1 MKKIFLLL
9 LSVSVA
15 FVGGGSAKASVSTKM
30 LTADVHP
37 LTVQDPDTV
46 ARDLSDLE
54 DVIPASATTQ
64 AQDTAYYG
72 AARQKNFNALR
83 FVLDSRHRFKG
94 DRYVH
99 GDFWN
104 NTFIDMGGGVGGFYH
119 NTNAASFT
127 PTLSLRLGVG
137 KVISPM
143 VSFRLGFEKA
153 WAYSHASTTVYNTNQ
168 YNSYGGYVDFL
179 YNFSNYLLGYRPERP
194 FNVSGILGLGVQTA
208 SLHSWNNADMTA
220 VGASTSGAALDGH
233 VGVQFKFFASP
244 YASIALEPYFKVATK
259 KLNLLANP
267 GYSDPD
273 FSYGVNFA
281 YQWNFAKQ
289 LSYMANAGIFQKHF
303 NNQKRYMLD
312 NGQLQ
317 HLRYPMFFDYSFG
330 PMYVGKSYNLSLRNT
345 RGFDALAAVGWWLA
359 PAAGVRAGVHVTNGD
374 WKQGSIGNDDT
385 KSLIGT
391 RGVNVDFL
399 FNPFGFK
406 RHYNWDAPVGMNLL
420 AGYEFGGMKKTA
432 ASLLGSYEGNYTA
445 FRFGGQL
452 WMKLTNDLRLTLE
465 PTYMQTEHYNGNLD
479 RERYDEY
486 AVKLGLS
493 LLFRDKGIRNYRNV
507 ESDSVL
513 NTVQRGYFLGLGLGW
528 NNTVWDWRFK
538 GYQHDLL
545 KNAVLFGGYRFNKI
559 HGIRLQAEWMKEA
572 QAFFDSYGSG
582 IEKYTY
588 NNYLLSTDYQINL
601 FNAMAGYDPLRR
613 WNVYMYA
620 GPTLLLGD
628 GGAAFAANVGGMV
641 TYNIT
646 PNLSLFYSHTVYR
659 MPKTRY
665 PHHMV
670 YTRDG
675 IFTNNLNVGIMYNF
689 DRDNNIF
696 AAASQRR
703 FFFEYGFG
711 PAYTGRTPLRFRNTR
726 GFDANASIGWWFSSA
741 FALRG
746 GVHVTNAD
754 WQTTQYAN
762 EDTKLLVGTRG
773 IAADLLI
780 NPLGFVKDYN
790 WEMPFGFN
798 LVGGY
803 EFGQGK
809 RTMTPYADSFEG
821 NYTALRG
828 GVQLWAR
835 LANGLRFTLEPMVSS
850 VKLKGVNGYNYNEY
864 ALKAGVA
871 VLFKRQAERN
881 YPDVPSDEV
890 RNIPKK
896 GYFLGVGM
904 GWSNTIWDWRFS
916 GYQHGVLKNA
926 TIFGGYHF
934 NELHGIR
941 LQSEWM
947 REKIAFPNYAS
958 QVKLKP
964 NNYLLSLDYQFN
976 LYNYMAGYD
985 PSCRWNVYLYGGPTL
1000 AVGDG
1005 GTKLAA
1011 NVGGMVT
1018 YNLTP
1023 DVSLFYSHTIYRF
1036 NKHYY
1041 PTSLVYTRDGT
1052 YTNNLNVGIMY
1063 NFDRDNNIFAAA
1075 SQRRFFFEYGFGP
1088 AYTGRTPLR
1097 FRNTRGFDANASIGW
1112 WFSSAFALRGGVH
1125 VTNAD
1130 WQTTQYANEDTKL
1143 LVGTRG
1149 IAADLLINPLGFVKD
1164 YNWEMPFGFNL
1175 VGGYEFGQGKRT
1187 MTPYADSFE
1196 GNYTAL
1202 RGGVQL
1208 WARLANG
1215 LRFTLEPMVSS
1226 VKLKGVNGYNYNE
1239 YALKAGVAV
1248 LFKRQAERNYPDVPS
1263 DEVRNIPKKGYFLG
1277 VGMGW
1282 SNTIWDWRFSGYQ
1295 HGVLKNATI
1304 FGGYH
1309 FNELHGIRL
1318 QSEWMREKI
1327 AFPNYASQVKLKPNN
1342 YLLSLDYQFNL
1353 YNYMAGYD
1361 PSCRWNVY
1369 LYGGPTLAVGDGGTK
1384 LAANVGGMVTYNLTP
1399 DVSLFYSHTIY
1410 RFNKH
1415 YYPTSLVY
1423 TRDGTYTNNLNIG
1436 VMYSFDAFSNFLIR
1450 DDEGN
1455 PMRRPLFLEYGI
1467 GPTFMGKTPLKGF
1480 KTTGFDSKFLV
1491 GWWANSA
1498 VGVRGGAHV
1507 TNANWEKGSFMGDD
1521 VTLLFGTRGALFD
1534 LLINPLGFVSHYDWN
1549 SPLGFNVFG
1558 GYEIGHA
1565 KKTSAG
1571 FVNTF
1576 EGNYHTFRVGGQLWA
1591 KLTNDLR
1598 LTFEPTFSAI
1608 KLSAP
1613 DDNRHNQFAL
1623 NVGVSMLMRS
1633 KKFRDYDETLPEEK
1647 RYNLPLQGFFVGGG
1661 FGWNNTIWR
1670 WKFSSQ
1676 KGDLLKNAMAFAGY
1690 NFSTVHGVRV
1700 QGEWMREKMDNNEGA
1715 GIYTEHFNNVLVS
1728 FDYQLNALNAISGFD
1743 PARRWNVY
1751 FYGGPT
1757 MLMGTGGFKGALNVG
1772 GQVGYSINR
1781 NLSLFYSHTVYR
1793 MPNGRYPHSQPFTK
1807 NGTFTNNLN
1816 IGLMYNFK

>member
-30 LTADVHP
+30 LSADVHP
-37 LTVQDPDTV
+37 LTMQDPDTV

-54 DVIPASATTQ
+54 DVIPTSATTQ

-94 DRYVH
+94 DRYVR

-137 KVISPM
+137 KVVSPM

-432 ASLLGSYEGNYTA
+432 ASLFGSYEGNYTA

-465 PTYMQTEHYNGNLD
+465 PTYMQIEHYNGNLD

-513 NTVQRGYFLGLGLGW
+513 NTIQRGYFLGLGLGW
-528 NNTVWDWRFK
+528 NNTVWEWRFK

-582 IEKYTY
+582 IEKFTY

-809 RTMTPYADSFEG
+809 RTMTP
-821 NYTALRG
+821 N
-828 GVQLWAR
+828 
-835 LANGLRFTLEPMVSS
+835 
-850 VKLKGVNGYNYNEY
+850 
-864 ALKAGVA
+864 
-871 VLFKRQAERN
+871 
-881 YPDVPSDEV
+881 
-890 RNIPKK
+890 
-896 GYFLGVGM
+896 
-904 GWSNTIWDWRFS
+904 
-916 GYQHGVLKNA
+916 
-926 TIFGGYHF
+926 
-934 NELHGIR
+934 
-941 LQSEWM
+941 
-947 REKIAFPNYAS
+947 
-958 QVKLKP
+958 
-964 NNYLLSLDYQFN
+964 
-976 LYNYMAGYD
+976 
-985 PSCRWNVYLYGGPTL
+985 
-1000 AVGDG
+1000 
-1005 GTKLAA
+1005 
-1011 NVGGMVT
+1011 
-1018 YNLTP
+1018 
-1023 DVSLFYSHTIYRF
+1023 
-1036 NKHYY
+1036 
-1041 PTSLVYTRDGT
+1041 
-1052 YTNNLNVGIMY
+1052 
-1063 NFDRDNNIFAAA
+1063 
-1075 SQRRFFFEYGFGP
+1075 
-1088 AYTGRTPLR
+1088 
-1097 FRNTRGFDANASIGW
+1097 
-1112 WFSSAFALRGGVH
+1112 
-1125 VTNAD
+1125 
-1130 WQTTQYANEDTKL
+1130 
-1143 LVGTRG
+1143 
-1149 IAADLLINPLGFVKD
+1149 
-1164 YNWEMPFGFNL
+1164 
-1175 VGGYEFGQGKRT
+1175 
-1187 MTPYADSFE
+1187 ADSFE

-1436 VMYSFDAFSNFLIR
+1436 VMYSFDAFRNFLIR

-1467 GPTFMGKTPLKGF
+1467 GPTFMSKTPLKGF

-1498 VGVRGGAHV
+1498 VGIRGGAHV
-1507 TNANWEKGSFMGDD
+1507 TNANWDKGSFMGDD
-1521 VTLLFGTRGALFD
+1521 VTLLIGTRGALFD

-1571 FVNTF
+1571 FVSTF

-1608 KLSAP
+1608 KLSAS

-1633 KKFRDYDETLPEEK
+1633 KKFRDYDESLPEEK

-1793 MPNGRYPHSQPFTK
+1793 MPDGRYPHSQPFTK

>member
-30 LTADVHP
+30 LSADVHP
-37 LTVQDPDTV
+37 LIVQDPDTV

-94 DRYVH
+94 DRYVR

-391 RGVNVDFL
+391 RGVNVDFF

-465 PTYMQTEHYNGNLD
+465 PTYMQIEHYNGNLD

-513 NTVQRGYFLGLGLGW
+513 NTIQRGYFLGLGLGW
-528 NNTVWDWRFK
+528 NNTVWEWRFK

-545 KNAVLFGGYRFNKI
+545 KNVVLFGGYRFNKI

-582 IEKYTY
+582 IEKFTY

-646 PNLSLFYSHTVYR
+646 PNLSLFYSHTIYR

-675 IFTNNLNVGIMYNF
+675 IFTNNLNVG
-689 DRDNNIF
+689 
-696 AAASQRR
+696 
-703 FFFEYGFG
+703 
-711 PAYTGRTPLRFRNTR
+711 
-726 GFDANASIGWWFSSA
+726 
-741 FALRG
+741 
-746 GVHVTNAD
+746 V
-754 WQTTQYAN
+754 
-762 EDTKLLVGTRG
+762 
-773 IAADLLI
+773 
-780 NPLGFVKDYN
+780 
-790 WEMPFGFN
+790 
-798 LVGGY
+798 
-803 EFGQGK
+803 
-809 RTMTPYADSFEG
+809 
-821 NYTALRG
+821 
-828 GVQLWAR
+828 
-835 LANGLRFTLEPMVSS
+835 
-850 VKLKGVNGYNYNEY
+850 
-864 ALKAGVA
+864 
-871 VLFKRQAERN
+871 
-881 YPDVPSDEV
+881 
-890 RNIPKK
+890 
-896 GYFLGVGM
+896 
-904 GWSNTIWDWRFS
+904 
-916 GYQHGVLKNA
+916 
-926 TIFGGYHF
+926 
-934 NELHGIR
+934 
-941 LQSEWM
+941 
-947 REKIAFPNYAS
+947 
-958 QVKLKP
+958 
-964 NNYLLSLDYQFN
+964 
-976 LYNYMAGYD
+976 
-985 PSCRWNVYLYGGPTL
+985 
-1000 AVGDG
+1000 
-1005 GTKLAA
+1005 
-1011 NVGGMVT
+1011 
-1018 YNLTP
+1018 
-1023 DVSLFYSHTIYRF
+1023 
-1036 NKHYY
+1036 
-1041 PTSLVYTRDGT
+1041 
-1052 YTNNLNVGIMY
+1052 MY

-1436 VMYSFDAFSNFLIR
+1436 VMYSFDAFRNFLIR

-1467 GPTFMGKTPLKGF
+1467 GPTFMSKTPLKGF

-1498 VGVRGGAHV
+1498 VGIRGGAHV
-1507 TNANWEKGSFMGDD
+1507 TNANWDKGSFMGDD
-1521 VTLLFGTRGALFD
+1521 VTLLIGTRGALFD

-1571 FVNTF
+1571 FVSTF

-1608 KLSAP
+1608 KLSAS

-1633 KKFRDYDETLPEEK
+1633 KKFRDYDESLPEEK

-1793 MPNGRYPHSQPFTK
+1793 MPDGRYPHSQPFTK

>member
-15 FVGGGSAKASVSTKM
+15 FVGGESAKASVSTKM
-30 LTADVHP
+30 LSADVHP
-37 LTVQDPDTV
+37 LIVQDPDTI

-137 KVISPM
+137 KVVSPM

-220 VGASTSGAALDGH
+220 VGASTSGVALDGH

-465 PTYMQTEHYNGNLD
+465 PTYMQIEHYNGNLD

-528 NNTVWDWRFK
+528 NNTVWEWRFK

-582 IEKYTY
+582 IEKFTY

-613 WNVYMYA
+613 WNVYVYA

-670 YTRDG
+670 YSRDG

-773 IAADLLI
+773 I
-780 NPLGFVKDYN
+780 
-790 WEMPFGFN
+790 
-798 LVGGY
+798 
-803 EFGQGK
+803 
-809 RTMTPYADSFEG
+809 T
-821 NYTALRG
+821 
-828 GVQLWAR
+828 
-835 LANGLRFTLEPMVSS
+835 
-850 VKLKGVNGYNYNEY
+850 
-864 ALKAGVA
+864 
-871 VLFKRQAERN
+871 
-881 YPDVPSDEV
+881 
-890 RNIPKK
+890 
-896 GYFLGVGM
+896 
-904 GWSNTIWDWRFS
+904 
-916 GYQHGVLKNA
+916 
-926 TIFGGYHF
+926 
-934 NELHGIR
+934 
-941 LQSEWM
+941 
-947 REKIAFPNYAS
+947 
-958 QVKLKP
+958 
-964 NNYLLSLDYQFN
+964 
-976 LYNYMAGYD
+976 
-985 PSCRWNVYLYGGPTL
+985 
-1000 AVGDG
+1000 
-1005 GTKLAA
+1005 
-1011 NVGGMVT
+1011 
-1018 YNLTP
+1018 
-1023 DVSLFYSHTIYRF
+1023 
-1036 NKHYY
+1036 
-1041 PTSLVYTRDGT
+1041 
-1052 YTNNLNVGIMY
+1052 
-1063 NFDRDNNIFAAA
+1063 
-1075 SQRRFFFEYGFGP
+1075 
-1088 AYTGRTPLR
+1088 
-1097 FRNTRGFDANASIGW
+1097 
-1112 WFSSAFALRGGVH
+1112 
-1125 VTNAD
+1125 
-1130 WQTTQYANEDTKL
+1130 
-1143 LVGTRG
+1143 
-1149 IAADLLINPLGFVKD
+1149 ADLLINPLGFVKD

-1436 VMYSFDAFSNFLIR
+1436 VMYSFDAFRNFLIH

-1467 GPTFMGKTPLKGF
+1467 GPTFMSKTPLKGF

-1507 TNANWEKGSFMGDD
+1507 TNANWDKGSFMGDD
-1521 VTLLFGTRGALFD
+1521 VTLLIGTRGALFD

-1608 KLSAP
+1608 KLSAS

-1757 MLMGTGGFKGALNVG
+1757 MLMGTGGFKGALNIG

-1793 MPNGRYPHSQPFTK
+1793 MPAGRYPHSQPFTK

>member
-30 LTADVHP
+30 LSADVHP

-220 VGASTSGAALDGH
+220 VGASTSGVALDGH

-465 PTYMQTEHYNGNLD
+465 PTYMQIEHYNGNLD

-528 NNTVWDWRFK
+528 NNTVWEWRFK

-582 IEKYTY
+582 IEKFTY

-601 FNAMAGYDPLRR
+601 FNAMAGYDPLHR
-613 WNVYMYA
+613 WNVYVYA

-670 YTRDG
+670 YARDG

-947 REKIAFPNYAS
+947 REKIAFPNYA
-958 QVKLKP
+958 
-964 NNYLLSLDYQFN
+964 
-976 LYNYMAGYD
+976 
-985 PSCRWNVYLYGGPTL
+985 
-1000 AVGDG
+1000 
-1005 GTKLAA
+1005 
-1011 NVGGMVT
+1011 
-1018 YNLTP
+1018 
-1023 DVSLFYSHTIYRF
+1023 I
-1036 NKHYY
+1036 
-1041 PTSLVYTRDGT
+1041 
-1052 YTNNLNVGIMY
+1052 
-1063 NFDRDNNIFAAA
+1063 
-1075 SQRRFFFEYGFGP
+1075 
-1088 AYTGRTPLR
+1088 
-1097 FRNTRGFDANASIGW
+1097 
-1112 WFSSAFALRGGVH
+1112 
-1125 VTNAD
+1125 
-1130 WQTTQYANEDTKL
+1130 
-1143 LVGTRG
+1143 
-1149 IAADLLINPLGFVKD
+1149 
-1164 YNWEMPFGFNL
+1164 
-1175 VGGYEFGQGKRT
+1175 
-1187 MTPYADSFE
+1187 
-1196 GNYTAL
+1196 
-1202 RGGVQL
+1202 
-1208 WARLANG
+1208 
-1215 LRFTLEPMVSS
+1215 
-1226 VKLKGVNGYNYNE
+1226 
-1239 YALKAGVAV
+1239 
-1248 LFKRQAERNYPDVPS
+1248 
-1263 DEVRNIPKKGYFLG
+1263 
-1277 VGMGW
+1277 
-1282 SNTIWDWRFSGYQ
+1282 
-1295 HGVLKNATI
+1295 
-1304 FGGYH
+1304 
-1309 FNELHGIRL
+1309 
-1318 QSEWMREKI
+1318 
-1327 AFPNYASQVKLKPNN
+1327 QVKLKPNN

-1436 VMYSFDAFSNFLIR
+1436 VMYSFDAFRNFLIR

-1467 GPTFMGKTPLKGF
+1467 GPTFMSKTPLKGF

-1507 TNANWEKGSFMGDD
+1507 TNANWDKGSFMGDD
-1521 VTLLFGTRGALFD
+1521 VTLLIGTRGALFD

-1608 KLSAP
+1608 KLSAS

-1757 MLMGTGGFKGALNVG
+1757 MLMGTGGFKGALNIG

-1793 MPNGRYPHSQPFTK
+1793 MPDGRYPHSQPFTK

>member
-30 LTADVHP
+30 LSADVHP
-37 LTVQDPDTV
+37 LTVHDPDTV

-220 VGASTSGAALDGH
+220 VGASTSGVALDGH

-465 PTYMQTEHYNGNLD
+465 PTYMQIEHYNGNLD

-528 NNTVWDWRFK
+528 NNTVWEWRFK

-582 IEKYTY
+582 IEKFTY

-1052 YTNNLNVGIMY
+1052 YTNNLN
-1063 NFDRDNNIFAAA
+1063 
-1075 SQRRFFFEYGFGP
+1075 
-1088 AYTGRTPLR
+1088 
-1097 FRNTRGFDANASIGW
+1097 
-1112 WFSSAFALRGGVH
+1112 
-1125 VTNAD
+1125 
-1130 WQTTQYANEDTKL
+1130 
-1143 LVGTRG
+1143 
-1149 IAADLLINPLGFVKD
+1149 
-1164 YNWEMPFGFNL
+1164 
-1175 VGGYEFGQGKRT
+1175 
-1187 MTPYADSFE
+1187 
-1196 GNYTAL
+1196 
-1202 RGGVQL
+1202 
-1208 WARLANG
+1208 
-1215 LRFTLEPMVSS
+1215 
-1226 VKLKGVNGYNYNE
+1226 
-1239 YALKAGVAV
+1239 
-1248 LFKRQAERNYPDVPS
+1248 
-1263 DEVRNIPKKGYFLG
+1263 
-1277 VGMGW
+1277 
-1282 SNTIWDWRFSGYQ
+1282 
-1295 HGVLKNATI
+1295 
-1304 FGGYH
+1304 
-1309 FNELHGIRL
+1309 
-1318 QSEWMREKI
+1318 
-1327 AFPNYASQVKLKPNN
+1327 
-1342 YLLSLDYQFNL
+1342 
-1353 YNYMAGYD
+1353 
-1361 PSCRWNVY
+1361 
-1369 LYGGPTLAVGDGGTK
+1369 
-1384 LAANVGGMVTYNLTP
+1384 
-1399 DVSLFYSHTIY
+1399 
-1410 RFNKH
+1410 
-1415 YYPTSLVY
+1415 
-1423 TRDGTYTNNLNIG
+1423 IG
-1436 VMYSFDAFSNFLIR
+1436 VMYSFDAFRNFLIR

-1455 PMRRPLFLEYGI
+1455 LMRRPLFLEYGI
-1467 GPTFMGKTPLKGF
+1467 GPTFMSKTPLKGF

-1498 VGVRGGAHV
+1498 IGVRGGAHV
-1507 TNANWEKGSFMGDD
+1507 TNANWDKGSFMGDD
-1521 VTLLFGTRGALFD
+1521 VTLLIGTRGALFD

-1608 KLSAP
+1608 KLSAS

-1757 MLMGTGGFKGALNVG
+1757 MLIGTGGFKGALNVG

-1793 MPNGRYPHSQPFTK
+1793 MPAGRYPHSQPFTK

>member
-30 LTADVHP
+30 LSADVHP
-37 LTVQDPDTV
+37 LTMQDPDTV

-54 DVIPASATTQ
+54 DVIPTSATTQ

-94 DRYVH
+94 DRYVR

-137 KVISPM
+137 KVVSPM

-465 PTYMQTEHYNGNLD
+465 PTYMQIEHYNGNLD

-528 NNTVWDWRFK
+528 NNTVWEWRFK

-582 IEKYTY
+582 IEKFTY

-809 RTMTPYADSFEG
+809 RTMTPNADSFEG

-958 QVKLKP
+958 Q
-964 NNYLLSLDYQFN
+964 
-976 LYNYMAGYD
+976 
-985 PSCRWNVYLYGGPTL
+985 
-1000 AVGDG
+1000 
-1005 GTKLAA
+1005 
-1011 NVGGMVT
+1011 
-1018 YNLTP
+1018 
-1023 DVSLFYSHTIYRF
+1023 
-1036 NKHYY
+1036 
-1041 PTSLVYTRDGT
+1041 
-1052 YTNNLNVGIMY
+1052 
-1063 NFDRDNNIFAAA
+1063 
-1075 SQRRFFFEYGFGP
+1075 E
-1088 AYTGRTPLR
+1088 
-1097 FRNTRGFDANASIGW
+1097 
-1112 WFSSAFALRGGVH
+1112 
-1125 VTNAD
+1125 
-1130 WQTTQYANEDTKL
+1130 
-1143 LVGTRG
+1143 
-1149 IAADLLINPLGFVKD
+1149 
-1164 YNWEMPFGFNL
+1164 
-1175 VGGYEFGQGKRT
+1175 
-1187 MTPYADSFE
+1187 
-1196 GNYTAL
+1196 
-1202 RGGVQL
+1202 
-1208 WARLANG
+1208 
-1215 LRFTLEPMVSS
+1215 
-1226 VKLKGVNGYNYNE
+1226 
-1239 YALKAGVAV
+1239 
-1248 LFKRQAERNYPDVPS
+1248 
-1263 DEVRNIPKKGYFLG
+1263 
-1277 VGMGW
+1277 
-1282 SNTIWDWRFSGYQ
+1282 
-1295 HGVLKNATI
+1295 
-1304 FGGYH
+1304 
-1309 FNELHGIRL
+1309 
-1318 QSEWMREKI
+1318 
-1327 AFPNYASQVKLKPNN
+1327 KLKPNN

-1436 VMYSFDAFSNFLIR
+1436 VMYSFDAFRNFLIR

-1467 GPTFMGKTPLKGF
+1467 GPTFMSKTPLKGF

-1507 TNANWEKGSFMGDD
+1507 TNANWDKGSFMGDD
-1521 VTLLFGTRGALFD
+1521 VTLLIGTRGALFD

-1608 KLSAP
+1608 KLSAS

-1757 MLMGTGGFKGALNVG
+1757 MLMGTGGFKGALNIG

>member
-30 LTADVHP
+30 LSADVHP
-37 LTVQDPDTV
+37 LTVQEPDTV

-137 KVISPM
+137 KVVSPM

-528 NNTVWDWRFK
+528 NNTVWEWRFK

-582 IEKYTY
+582 IEKFTY

-613 WNVYMYA
+613 WNVYMYV

-646 PNLSLFYSHTVYR
+646 PNLSLFYSHTIYR

-1436 VMYSFDAFSNFLIR
+1436 VMYSFDAFRNFLIR

-1467 GPTFMGKTPLKGF
+1467 GPTFMSKTPLKGF

-1507 TNANWEKGSFMGDD
+1507 TNANWDKGSFMGDD

-1608 KLSAP
+1608 KLSAS

-1757 MLMGTGGFKGALNVG
+1757 MLMGTGGFKGALNIG

>member
-30 LTADVHP
+30 LSADVHP

-153 WAYSHASTTVYNTNQ
+153 WAYSHASTIVYNTNQ

-465 PTYMQTEHYNGNLD
+465 PTYMQIEHYNGNLD

-572 QAFFDSYGSG
+572 QAFFDSSGSG
-582 IEKYTY
+582 IEKFTY

-613 WNVYMYA
+613 WNVYVYV

-670 YTRDG
+670 YSRDG

-773 IAADLLI
+773 ITADLLI

-947 REKIAFPNYAS
+947 REKIAFPGNGSLTAI
-958 QVKLKP
+958 KP
-964 NNYLLSLDYQFN
+964 NNYLLSF
-976 LYNYMAGYD
+976 
-985 PSCRWNVYLYGGPTL
+985 
-1000 AVGDG
+1000 
-1005 GTKLAA
+1005 
-1011 NVGGMVT
+1011 
-1018 YNLTP
+1018 
-1023 DVSLFYSHTIYRF
+1023 
-1036 NKHYY
+1036 
-1041 PTSLVYTRDGT
+1041 
-1052 YTNNLNVGIMY
+1052 
-1063 NFDRDNNIFAAA
+1063 
-1075 SQRRFFFEYGFGP
+1075 
-1088 AYTGRTPLR
+1088 
-1097 FRNTRGFDANASIGW
+1097 
-1112 WFSSAFALRGGVH
+1112 
-1125 VTNAD
+1125 
-1130 WQTTQYANEDTKL
+1130 
-1143 LVGTRG
+1143 
-1149 IAADLLINPLGFVKD
+1149 
-1164 YNWEMPFGFNL
+1164 
-1175 VGGYEFGQGKRT
+1175 
-1187 MTPYADSFE
+1187 
-1196 GNYTAL
+1196 
-1202 RGGVQL
+1202 
-1208 WARLANG
+1208 
-1215 LRFTLEPMVSS
+1215 
-1226 VKLKGVNGYNYNE
+1226 
-1239 YALKAGVAV
+1239 
-1248 LFKRQAERNYPDVPS
+1248 
-1263 DEVRNIPKKGYFLG
+1263 
-1277 VGMGW
+1277 
-1282 SNTIWDWRFSGYQ
+1282 
-1295 HGVLKNATI
+1295 
-1304 FGGYH
+1304 
-1309 FNELHGIRL
+1309 
-1318 QSEWMREKI
+1318 
-1327 AFPNYASQVKLKPNN
+1327 
-1342 YLLSLDYQFNL
+1342 DYQFNL

-1436 VMYSFDAFSNFLIR
+1436 VMYSFDAFRNFLIR

-1467 GPTFMGKTPLKGF
+1467 GPTFMSKTPLKGF

-1507 TNANWEKGSFMGDD
+1507 TNANWDKGSFMGDD
-1521 VTLLFGTRGALFD
+1521 VTLLIGTRGVLFD

-1608 KLSAP
+1608 KLSAS

-1793 MPNGRYPHSQPFTK
+1793 MPAGRYPHSQPFTK

>member
-30 LTADVHP
+30 LSADVHP

-137 KVISPM
+137 KVVSPM

-465 PTYMQTEHYNGNLD
+465 PTYMQIEHYNGNLD

-545 KNAVLFGGYRFNKI
+545 KNVVLFGGYRFNKI

-613 WNVYMYA
+613 WNVYVYA

-670 YTRDG
+670 YSRDG

-773 IAADLLI
+773 I
-780 NPLGFVKDYN
+780 
-790 WEMPFGFN
+790 
-798 LVGGY
+798 
-803 EFGQGK
+803 
-809 RTMTPYADSFEG
+809 T
-821 NYTALRG
+821 
-828 GVQLWAR
+828 
-835 LANGLRFTLEPMVSS
+835 
-850 VKLKGVNGYNYNEY
+850 
-864 ALKAGVA
+864 
-871 VLFKRQAERN
+871 
-881 YPDVPSDEV
+881 
-890 RNIPKK
+890 
-896 GYFLGVGM
+896 
-904 GWSNTIWDWRFS
+904 
-916 GYQHGVLKNA
+916 
-926 TIFGGYHF
+926 
-934 NELHGIR
+934 
-941 LQSEWM
+941 
-947 REKIAFPNYAS
+947 
-958 QVKLKP
+958 
-964 NNYLLSLDYQFN
+964 
-976 LYNYMAGYD
+976 
-985 PSCRWNVYLYGGPTL
+985 
-1000 AVGDG
+1000 
-1005 GTKLAA
+1005 
-1011 NVGGMVT
+1011 
-1018 YNLTP
+1018 
-1023 DVSLFYSHTIYRF
+1023 
-1036 NKHYY
+1036 
-1041 PTSLVYTRDGT
+1041 
-1052 YTNNLNVGIMY
+1052 
-1063 NFDRDNNIFAAA
+1063 
-1075 SQRRFFFEYGFGP
+1075 
-1088 AYTGRTPLR
+1088 
-1097 FRNTRGFDANASIGW
+1097 
-1112 WFSSAFALRGGVH
+1112 
-1125 VTNAD
+1125 
-1130 WQTTQYANEDTKL
+1130 
-1143 LVGTRG
+1143 
-1149 IAADLLINPLGFVKD
+1149 ADLLINPLGFVKD

-1436 VMYSFDAFSNFLIR
+1436 VMYSFDAFRNFLIR

-1467 GPTFMGKTPLKGF
+1467 GPTFMSKTPLKGF

-1507 TNANWEKGSFMGDD
+1507 TNANWDKGSFMGDD
-1521 VTLLFGTRGALFD
+1521 VTLLIGTRGVLFD

-1571 FVNTF
+1571 FVSTF

-1608 KLSAP
+1608 KLSAS

-1670 WKFSSQ
+1670 WEFSSQ

-1757 MLMGTGGFKGALNVG
+1757 MLMGTGGFKGALNIG

>member
-30 LTADVHP
+30 LSADVHP

-137 KVISPM
+137 KVVSPM

-385 KSLIGT
+385 KFLIGT
-391 RGVNVDFL
+391 RGVNFDFL

-432 ASLLGSYEGNYTA
+432 ASLFGSYEGNYTA

-465 PTYMQTEHYNGNLD
+465 PTYMQIEHYNGNLD

-670 YTRDG
+670 YSRDG
-675 IFTNNLNVGIMYNF
+675 IF
-689 DRDNNIF
+689 
-696 AAASQRR
+696 
-703 FFFEYGFG
+703 
-711 PAYTGRTPLRFRNTR
+711 
-726 GFDANASIGWWFSSA
+726 
-741 FALRG
+741 
-746 GVHVTNAD
+746 
-754 WQTTQYAN
+754 
-762 EDTKLLVGTRG
+762 
-773 IAADLLI
+773 
-780 NPLGFVKDYN
+780 
-790 WEMPFGFN
+790 
-798 LVGGY
+798 
-803 EFGQGK
+803 
-809 RTMTPYADSFEG
+809 
-821 NYTALRG
+821 
-828 GVQLWAR
+828 
-835 LANGLRFTLEPMVSS
+835 
-850 VKLKGVNGYNYNEY
+850 
-864 ALKAGVA
+864 
-871 VLFKRQAERN
+871 
-881 YPDVPSDEV
+881 
-890 RNIPKK
+890 
-896 GYFLGVGM
+896 
-904 GWSNTIWDWRFS
+904 
-916 GYQHGVLKNA
+916 
-926 TIFGGYHF
+926 
-934 NELHGIR
+934 
-941 LQSEWM
+941 
-947 REKIAFPNYAS
+947 
-958 QVKLKP
+958 
-964 NNYLLSLDYQFN
+964 
-976 LYNYMAGYD
+976 
-985 PSCRWNVYLYGGPTL
+985 
-1000 AVGDG
+1000 
-1005 GTKLAA
+1005 
-1011 NVGGMVT
+1011 
-1018 YNLTP
+1018 
-1023 DVSLFYSHTIYRF
+1023 
-1036 NKHYY
+1036 
-1041 PTSLVYTRDGT
+1041 
-1052 YTNNLNVGIMY
+1052 TNNLNVGIMY

-1436 VMYSFDAFSNFLIR
+1436 VMYSFDAFRNFLIR

-1467 GPTFMGKTPLKGF
+1467 GPTFMSKTPLKGF

-1507 TNANWEKGSFMGDD
+1507 TNANWDKGSFMGDD

-1608 KLSAP
+1608 KLSAS

-1690 NFSTVHGVRV
+1690 NFSIVHGVRV

-1757 MLMGTGGFKGALNVG
+1757 MLMGTGGFKGALNIG

-1793 MPNGRYPHSQPFTK
+1793 MPDGRYPHSQPFTK

>member
-30 LTADVHP
+30 LSADVHP

-94 DRYVH
+94 DRYVR

-137 KVISPM
+137 KVVSPM

-432 ASLLGSYEGNYTA
+432 ASLFGSYEGNYTA

-582 IEKYTY
+582 IEKFTY

-809 RTMTPYADSFEG
+809 RTMTPNADSFEG

-904 GWSNTIWDWRFS
+904 GWSNTIW
-916 GYQHGVLKNA
+916 N
-926 TIFGGYHF
+926 
-934 NELHGIR
+934 
-941 LQSEWM
+941 
-947 REKIAFPNYAS
+947 
-958 QVKLKP
+958 
-964 NNYLLSLDYQFN
+964 
-976 LYNYMAGYD
+976 
-985 PSCRWNVYLYGGPTL
+985 
-1000 AVGDG
+1000 
-1005 GTKLAA
+1005 
-1011 NVGGMVT
+1011 
-1018 YNLTP
+1018 
-1023 DVSLFYSHTIYRF
+1023 
-1036 NKHYY
+1036 
-1041 PTSLVYTRDGT
+1041 
-1052 YTNNLNVGIMY
+1052 
-1063 NFDRDNNIFAAA
+1063 
-1075 SQRRFFFEYGFGP
+1075 
-1088 AYTGRTPLR
+1088 
-1097 FRNTRGFDANASIGW
+1097 
-1112 WFSSAFALRGGVH
+1112 
-1125 VTNAD
+1125 
-1130 WQTTQYANEDTKL
+1130 
-1143 LVGTRG
+1143 
-1149 IAADLLINPLGFVKD
+1149 
-1164 YNWEMPFGFNL
+1164 
-1175 VGGYEFGQGKRT
+1175 
-1187 MTPYADSFE
+1187 
-1196 GNYTAL
+1196 
-1202 RGGVQL
+1202 
-1208 WARLANG
+1208 
-1215 LRFTLEPMVSS
+1215 
-1226 VKLKGVNGYNYNE
+1226 
-1239 YALKAGVAV
+1239 
-1248 LFKRQAERNYPDVPS
+1248 
-1263 DEVRNIPKKGYFLG
+1263 
-1277 VGMGW
+1277 
-1282 SNTIWDWRFSGYQ
+1282 WRFSGYQ

-1436 VMYSFDAFSNFLIR
+1436 VMYSFDAFRNFLIR

-1467 GPTFMGKTPLKGF
+1467 GPTFMSKTPLKGF

-1521 VTLLFGTRGALFD
+1521 VTLLIGTRGALFD

-1608 KLSAP
+1608 KLSAS

-1700 QGEWMREKMDNNEGA
+1700 QGEWMREKLDNNEGA

-1793 MPNGRYPHSQPFTK
+1793 MPAGRYPHSQPFTK

>member
-30 LTADVHP
+30 LSAGVHP
-37 LTVQDPDTV
+37 LTVQDPDTI
-46 ARDLSDLE
+46 ARDLSELE

-94 DRYVH
+94 DRYVR

-137 KVISPM
+137 KVVSPM

-289 LSYMANAGIFQKHF
+289 LSYMVNAGIFQKHF

-432 ASLLGSYEGNYTA
+432 ASLFGSYEGNYTA

-465 PTYMQTEHYNGNLD
+465 PTYMQIEHYNGNLD

-528 NNTVWDWRFK
+528 NNTVWEWRFK

-582 IEKYTY
+582 IEKFTY

-601 FNAMAGYDPLRR
+601 FNVMAGYDPLRR

-754 WQTTQYAN
+754 WQTTPYAN

-809 RTMTPYADSFEG
+809 RTMTPNADSFEG

-904 GWSNTIWDWRFS
+904 GWSNTIW
-916 GYQHGVLKNA
+916 N
-926 TIFGGYHF
+926 
-934 NELHGIR
+934 
-941 LQSEWM
+941 
-947 REKIAFPNYAS
+947 
-958 QVKLKP
+958 
-964 NNYLLSLDYQFN
+964 
-976 LYNYMAGYD
+976 
-985 PSCRWNVYLYGGPTL
+985 
-1000 AVGDG
+1000 
-1005 GTKLAA
+1005 
-1011 NVGGMVT
+1011 
-1018 YNLTP
+1018 
-1023 DVSLFYSHTIYRF
+1023 
-1036 NKHYY
+1036 
-1041 PTSLVYTRDGT
+1041 
-1052 YTNNLNVGIMY
+1052 
-1063 NFDRDNNIFAAA
+1063 
-1075 SQRRFFFEYGFGP
+1075 
-1088 AYTGRTPLR
+1088 
-1097 FRNTRGFDANASIGW
+1097 
-1112 WFSSAFALRGGVH
+1112 
-1125 VTNAD
+1125 
-1130 WQTTQYANEDTKL
+1130 
-1143 LVGTRG
+1143 
-1149 IAADLLINPLGFVKD
+1149 
-1164 YNWEMPFGFNL
+1164 
-1175 VGGYEFGQGKRT
+1175 
-1187 MTPYADSFE
+1187 
-1196 GNYTAL
+1196 
-1202 RGGVQL
+1202 
-1208 WARLANG
+1208 
-1215 LRFTLEPMVSS
+1215 
-1226 VKLKGVNGYNYNE
+1226 
-1239 YALKAGVAV
+1239 
-1248 LFKRQAERNYPDVPS
+1248 
-1263 DEVRNIPKKGYFLG
+1263 
-1277 VGMGW
+1277 
-1282 SNTIWDWRFSGYQ
+1282 WRFSGYQ

-1436 VMYSFDAFSNFLIR
+1436 VMYSFDAFRNFLIR

-1467 GPTFMGKTPLKGF
+1467 GPTFMSKTPLKGF

-1507 TNANWEKGSFMGDD
+1507 TNANWDKGSFMGDD
-1521 VTLLFGTRGALFD
+1521 VTLLIGTRGALFD

-1608 KLSAP
+1608 KLSAS

-1700 QGEWMREKMDNNEGA
+1700 QGEWMREKLDNNEGA

>member
-30 LTADVHP
+30 LSADVHP

-94 DRYVH
+94 DRYVR

-432 ASLLGSYEGNYTA
+432 ASMFGSYEGNYTA

-465 PTYMQTEHYNGNLD
+465 PTYMQIEHYNGNLD

-513 NTVQRGYFLGLGLGW
+513 NTVERGYFLGLGLGW
-528 NNTVWDWRFK
+528 NNTVWEWRFK

-582 IEKYTY
+582 IEKFTY

-613 WNVYMYA
+613 WNVYMYV

-670 YTRDG
+670 YSRDG

-947 REKIAFPNYAS
+947 REKIAFPGNGSLTAI
-958 QVKLKP
+958 KP
-964 NNYLLSLDYQFN
+964 NNYLLSF
-976 LYNYMAGYD
+976 
-985 PSCRWNVYLYGGPTL
+985 
-1000 AVGDG
+1000 
-1005 GTKLAA
+1005 
-1011 NVGGMVT
+1011 
-1018 YNLTP
+1018 
-1023 DVSLFYSHTIYRF
+1023 
-1036 NKHYY
+1036 
-1041 PTSLVYTRDGT
+1041 
-1052 YTNNLNVGIMY
+1052 
-1063 NFDRDNNIFAAA
+1063 
-1075 SQRRFFFEYGFGP
+1075 
-1088 AYTGRTPLR
+1088 
-1097 FRNTRGFDANASIGW
+1097 
-1112 WFSSAFALRGGVH
+1112 
-1125 VTNAD
+1125 
-1130 WQTTQYANEDTKL
+1130 
-1143 LVGTRG
+1143 
-1149 IAADLLINPLGFVKD
+1149 
-1164 YNWEMPFGFNL
+1164 
-1175 VGGYEFGQGKRT
+1175 
-1187 MTPYADSFE
+1187 
-1196 GNYTAL
+1196 
-1202 RGGVQL
+1202 
-1208 WARLANG
+1208 
-1215 LRFTLEPMVSS
+1215 
-1226 VKLKGVNGYNYNE
+1226 
-1239 YALKAGVAV
+1239 
-1248 LFKRQAERNYPDVPS
+1248 
-1263 DEVRNIPKKGYFLG
+1263 
-1277 VGMGW
+1277 
-1282 SNTIWDWRFSGYQ
+1282 
-1295 HGVLKNATI
+1295 
-1304 FGGYH
+1304 
-1309 FNELHGIRL
+1309 
-1318 QSEWMREKI
+1318 
-1327 AFPNYASQVKLKPNN
+1327 
-1342 YLLSLDYQFNL
+1342 DYQFNL

-1436 VMYSFDAFSNFLIR
+1436 VMYSFDAFRNFLIR

-1467 GPTFMGKTPLKGF
+1467 GPTFMSKTPLKGF

-1507 TNANWEKGSFMGDD
+1507 TNANWDKGSFMGDD
-1521 VTLLFGTRGALFD
+1521 VTLLIGTRGALFD

-1608 KLSAP
+1608 KLSAS

-1700 QGEWMREKMDNNEGA
+1700 QGEWMREKIDNNEGA

-1793 MPNGRYPHSQPFTK
+1793 MPNGRYPHCQPFTK

>member
-30 LTADVHP
+30 LSADVHP

-94 DRYVH
+94 DRYVR

-233 VGVQFKFFASP
+233 VGVLFKFFASP

-465 PTYMQTEHYNGNLD
+465 PTYMQIEHYNGNLD

-528 NNTVWDWRFK
+528 NNTVWEWRFK

-582 IEKYTY
+582 IEKFTY

-646 PNLSLFYSHTVYR
+646 PNLSLFYSHTIYR

-675 IFTNNLNVGIMYNF
+675 IFTNNLNVGVMYNF

-947 REKIAFPNYAS
+947 REKIAFPGNGSLTAI
-958 QVKLKP
+958 KP
-964 NNYLLSLDYQFN
+964 NNYLLSF
-976 LYNYMAGYD
+976 
-985 PSCRWNVYLYGGPTL
+985 
-1000 AVGDG
+1000 
-1005 GTKLAA
+1005 
-1011 NVGGMVT
+1011 
-1018 YNLTP
+1018 
-1023 DVSLFYSHTIYRF
+1023 
-1036 NKHYY
+1036 
-1041 PTSLVYTRDGT
+1041 
-1052 YTNNLNVGIMY
+1052 
-1063 NFDRDNNIFAAA
+1063 
-1075 SQRRFFFEYGFGP
+1075 
-1088 AYTGRTPLR
+1088 
-1097 FRNTRGFDANASIGW
+1097 
-1112 WFSSAFALRGGVH
+1112 
-1125 VTNAD
+1125 
-1130 WQTTQYANEDTKL
+1130 
-1143 LVGTRG
+1143 
-1149 IAADLLINPLGFVKD
+1149 
-1164 YNWEMPFGFNL
+1164 
-1175 VGGYEFGQGKRT
+1175 
-1187 MTPYADSFE
+1187 
-1196 GNYTAL
+1196 
-1202 RGGVQL
+1202 
-1208 WARLANG
+1208 
-1215 LRFTLEPMVSS
+1215 
-1226 VKLKGVNGYNYNE
+1226 
-1239 YALKAGVAV
+1239 
-1248 LFKRQAERNYPDVPS
+1248 
-1263 DEVRNIPKKGYFLG
+1263 
-1277 VGMGW
+1277 
-1282 SNTIWDWRFSGYQ
+1282 
-1295 HGVLKNATI
+1295 
-1304 FGGYH
+1304 
-1309 FNELHGIRL
+1309 
-1318 QSEWMREKI
+1318 
-1327 AFPNYASQVKLKPNN
+1327 
-1342 YLLSLDYQFNL
+1342 DYQFNL

-1436 VMYSFDAFSNFLIR
+1436 VMYSFDAFRNFLIR

-1507 TNANWEKGSFMGDD
+1507 TNANWDKGSFMGDD

-1608 KLSAP
+1608 KLSAS

-1757 MLMGTGGFKGALNVG
+1757 MLMGTGGFKGALNIG

-1793 MPNGRYPHSQPFTK
+1793 MPAGRYPHSQPFTK

>member
-30 LTADVHP
+30 LSADVHP
-37 LTVQDPDTV
+37 LIVQDPDTV

-137 KVISPM
+137 KVVSPM

-432 ASLLGSYEGNYTA
+432 ASLFGSYEGNYTA

-465 PTYMQTEHYNGNLD
+465 PTYMQIEHYNGNLD

-572 QAFFDSYGSG
+572 QAFFDSSGSG
-582 IEKYTY
+582 IEKFTY

-601 FNAMAGYDPLRR
+601 FNVMAGYDPLRR
-613 WNVYMYA
+613 WNVYVYV

-670 YTRDG
+670 YARDG

-947 REKIAFPNYAS
+947 REKIAFPNYA
-958 QVKLKP
+958 
-964 NNYLLSLDYQFN
+964 
-976 LYNYMAGYD
+976 
-985 PSCRWNVYLYGGPTL
+985 
-1000 AVGDG
+1000 
-1005 GTKLAA
+1005 
-1011 NVGGMVT
+1011 
-1018 YNLTP
+1018 
-1023 DVSLFYSHTIYRF
+1023 I
-1036 NKHYY
+1036 
-1041 PTSLVYTRDGT
+1041 
-1052 YTNNLNVGIMY
+1052 
-1063 NFDRDNNIFAAA
+1063 
-1075 SQRRFFFEYGFGP
+1075 
-1088 AYTGRTPLR
+1088 
-1097 FRNTRGFDANASIGW
+1097 
-1112 WFSSAFALRGGVH
+1112 
-1125 VTNAD
+1125 
-1130 WQTTQYANEDTKL
+1130 
-1143 LVGTRG
+1143 
-1149 IAADLLINPLGFVKD
+1149 
-1164 YNWEMPFGFNL
+1164 
-1175 VGGYEFGQGKRT
+1175 
-1187 MTPYADSFE
+1187 
-1196 GNYTAL
+1196 
-1202 RGGVQL
+1202 
-1208 WARLANG
+1208 
-1215 LRFTLEPMVSS
+1215 
-1226 VKLKGVNGYNYNE
+1226 
-1239 YALKAGVAV
+1239 
-1248 LFKRQAERNYPDVPS
+1248 
-1263 DEVRNIPKKGYFLG
+1263 
-1277 VGMGW
+1277 
-1282 SNTIWDWRFSGYQ
+1282 
-1295 HGVLKNATI
+1295 
-1304 FGGYH
+1304 
-1309 FNELHGIRL
+1309 
-1318 QSEWMREKI
+1318 
-1327 AFPNYASQVKLKPNN
+1327 QVKLKPNN

-1436 VMYSFDAFSNFLIR
+1436 VMYSFDAFRNFLIR

-1467 GPTFMGKTPLKGF
+1467 GPTFMSKTPLKGF

-1507 TNANWEKGSFMGDD
+1507 TNANWDKGSFMGDD
-1521 VTLLFGTRGALFD
+1521 VTLLIGTRGALFD

-1608 KLSAP
+1608 KLSAS

-1700 QGEWMREKMDNNEGA
+1700 QGEWMREKLDNNEGA

-1793 MPNGRYPHSQPFTK
+1793 MPAGRYPHSQPFTK

>member
-30 LTADVHP
+30 LSADVHP
-37 LTVQDPDTV
+37 LIVQDPDTV

-94 DRYVH
+94 DRYVR

-153 WAYSHASTTVYNTNQ
+153 WAYSHASTIVYNTNQ

-220 VGASTSGAALDGH
+220 VGASTSGATLDGH

-465 PTYMQTEHYNGNLD
+465 PTYMQIEHYNGNLD

-572 QAFFDSYGSG
+572 QAFFDSSGSG
-582 IEKYTY
+582 IEKFTY

-613 WNVYMYA
+613 WNVYVYV

-670 YTRDG
+670 YSRDG

-773 IAADLLI
+773 I
-780 NPLGFVKDYN
+780 
-790 WEMPFGFN
+790 
-798 LVGGY
+798 
-803 EFGQGK
+803 
-809 RTMTPYADSFEG
+809 T
-821 NYTALRG
+821 
-828 GVQLWAR
+828 
-835 LANGLRFTLEPMVSS
+835 
-850 VKLKGVNGYNYNEY
+850 
-864 ALKAGVA
+864 
-871 VLFKRQAERN
+871 
-881 YPDVPSDEV
+881 
-890 RNIPKK
+890 
-896 GYFLGVGM
+896 
-904 GWSNTIWDWRFS
+904 
-916 GYQHGVLKNA
+916 
-926 TIFGGYHF
+926 
-934 NELHGIR
+934 
-941 LQSEWM
+941 
-947 REKIAFPNYAS
+947 
-958 QVKLKP
+958 
-964 NNYLLSLDYQFN
+964 
-976 LYNYMAGYD
+976 
-985 PSCRWNVYLYGGPTL
+985 
-1000 AVGDG
+1000 
-1005 GTKLAA
+1005 
-1011 NVGGMVT
+1011 
-1018 YNLTP
+1018 
-1023 DVSLFYSHTIYRF
+1023 
-1036 NKHYY
+1036 
-1041 PTSLVYTRDGT
+1041 
-1052 YTNNLNVGIMY
+1052 
-1063 NFDRDNNIFAAA
+1063 
-1075 SQRRFFFEYGFGP
+1075 
-1088 AYTGRTPLR
+1088 
-1097 FRNTRGFDANASIGW
+1097 
-1112 WFSSAFALRGGVH
+1112 
-1125 VTNAD
+1125 
-1130 WQTTQYANEDTKL
+1130 
-1143 LVGTRG
+1143 
-1149 IAADLLINPLGFVKD
+1149 ADLLINPLGFVKD

-1436 VMYSFDAFSNFLIR
+1436 VMYSFDAFRNFLIR

-1467 GPTFMGKTPLKGF
+1467 GPTFMSKTPLKGF

-1507 TNANWEKGSFMGDD
+1507 TNANWDKGSFMGDD

-1571 FVNTF
+1571 FANTF

-1598 LTFEPTFSAI
+1598 LTFEQTFSAI
-1608 KLSAP
+1608 KLSAS

>member
-30 LTADVHP
+30 LSADVHP

-94 DRYVH
+94 DRYVR

-137 KVISPM
+137 KVVSPM

-385 KSLIGT
+385 KFLIGT

-432 ASLLGSYEGNYTA
+432 ASLFGSYEGNYTA

-582 IEKYTY
+582 IEKFTY

-675 IFTNNLNVGIMYNF
+675 IFTNNLNVGVMYNF

-1436 VMYSFDAFSNFLIR
+1436 VMYSFDAFRNFLIR

-1467 GPTFMGKTPLKGF
+1467 GPTFMSKTPLKGF

-1507 TNANWEKGSFMGDD
+1507 TNANWDKGSFMGDD

-1608 KLSAP
+1608 KLSAS

-1757 MLMGTGGFKGALNVG
+1757 MLMGTGGFKGALNIG

>member
-30 LTADVHP
+30 LSADVHP

-94 DRYVH
+94 DRYVR

-528 NNTVWDWRFK
+528 NNTVWEWRFK

-582 IEKYTY
+582 IEKFTY

-613 WNVYMYA
+613 WNVYMYV

-646 PNLSLFYSHTVYR
+646 PNLSLFYSHTIYR

-1052 YTNNLNVGIMY
+1052 YTNNLN
-1063 NFDRDNNIFAAA
+1063 
-1075 SQRRFFFEYGFGP
+1075 
-1088 AYTGRTPLR
+1088 
-1097 FRNTRGFDANASIGW
+1097 
-1112 WFSSAFALRGGVH
+1112 
-1125 VTNAD
+1125 
-1130 WQTTQYANEDTKL
+1130 
-1143 LVGTRG
+1143 
-1149 IAADLLINPLGFVKD
+1149 
-1164 YNWEMPFGFNL
+1164 
-1175 VGGYEFGQGKRT
+1175 
-1187 MTPYADSFE
+1187 
-1196 GNYTAL
+1196 
-1202 RGGVQL
+1202 
-1208 WARLANG
+1208 
-1215 LRFTLEPMVSS
+1215 
-1226 VKLKGVNGYNYNE
+1226 
-1239 YALKAGVAV
+1239 
-1248 LFKRQAERNYPDVPS
+1248 
-1263 DEVRNIPKKGYFLG
+1263 
-1277 VGMGW
+1277 
-1282 SNTIWDWRFSGYQ
+1282 
-1295 HGVLKNATI
+1295 
-1304 FGGYH
+1304 
-1309 FNELHGIRL
+1309 
-1318 QSEWMREKI
+1318 
-1327 AFPNYASQVKLKPNN
+1327 
-1342 YLLSLDYQFNL
+1342 
-1353 YNYMAGYD
+1353 
-1361 PSCRWNVY
+1361 
-1369 LYGGPTLAVGDGGTK
+1369 
-1384 LAANVGGMVTYNLTP
+1384 
-1399 DVSLFYSHTIY
+1399 
-1410 RFNKH
+1410 
-1415 YYPTSLVY
+1415 
-1423 TRDGTYTNNLNIG
+1423 IG
-1436 VMYSFDAFSNFLIR
+1436 VMYSFDAFRNFLIR

-1467 GPTFMGKTPLKGF
+1467 GPTFMSKTPLKGF

-1507 TNANWEKGSFMGDD
+1507 TNANWDKGSFMGDD
-1521 VTLLFGTRGALFD
+1521 VTLLIGTRGVLFD

-1608 KLSAP
+1608 KLSAS

-1793 MPNGRYPHSQPFTK
+1793 MPDGRYPHSQPFTK

>member
-30 LTADVHP
+30 LSADVHP
-37 LTVQDPDTV
+37 LTMQDPDTV

-54 DVIPASATTQ
+54 DVIPTSATTQ

-94 DRYVH
+94 DRYVR

-137 KVISPM
+137 KVVSPM

-432 ASLLGSYEGNYTA
+432 ASLFGSYEGNYTA

-582 IEKYTY
+582 IEKFTY

-1052 YTNNLNVGIMY
+1052 YTNNLN
-1063 NFDRDNNIFAAA
+1063 
-1075 SQRRFFFEYGFGP
+1075 
-1088 AYTGRTPLR
+1088 
-1097 FRNTRGFDANASIGW
+1097 
-1112 WFSSAFALRGGVH
+1112 
-1125 VTNAD
+1125 
-1130 WQTTQYANEDTKL
+1130 
-1143 LVGTRG
+1143 
-1149 IAADLLINPLGFVKD
+1149 
-1164 YNWEMPFGFNL
+1164 
-1175 VGGYEFGQGKRT
+1175 
-1187 MTPYADSFE
+1187 
-1196 GNYTAL
+1196 
-1202 RGGVQL
+1202 
-1208 WARLANG
+1208 
-1215 LRFTLEPMVSS
+1215 
-1226 VKLKGVNGYNYNE
+1226 
-1239 YALKAGVAV
+1239 
-1248 LFKRQAERNYPDVPS
+1248 
-1263 DEVRNIPKKGYFLG
+1263 
-1277 VGMGW
+1277 
-1282 SNTIWDWRFSGYQ
+1282 
-1295 HGVLKNATI
+1295 
-1304 FGGYH
+1304 
-1309 FNELHGIRL
+1309 
-1318 QSEWMREKI
+1318 
-1327 AFPNYASQVKLKPNN
+1327 
-1342 YLLSLDYQFNL
+1342 
-1353 YNYMAGYD
+1353 
-1361 PSCRWNVY
+1361 
-1369 LYGGPTLAVGDGGTK
+1369 
-1384 LAANVGGMVTYNLTP
+1384 
-1399 DVSLFYSHTIY
+1399 
-1410 RFNKH
+1410 
-1415 YYPTSLVY
+1415 
-1423 TRDGTYTNNLNIG
+1423 IG
-1436 VMYSFDAFSNFLIR
+1436 VMYSFDAFRNFLIR

-1455 PMRRPLFLEYGI
+1455 LMRRPLFLEYGI
-1467 GPTFMGKTPLKGF
+1467 GPTFMSKTPLKGF

-1498 VGVRGGAHV
+1498 IGVRGGAHV
-1507 TNANWEKGSFMGDD
+1507 TNANWDKGSFMGDD
-1521 VTLLFGTRGALFD
+1521 VTLLIGTRGALFD

-1608 KLSAP
+1608 KLSAS

-1757 MLMGTGGFKGALNVG
+1757 MLIGTGGFKGALNVG

-1793 MPNGRYPHSQPFTK
+1793 MPAGRYPHSQPFTK

>member
-30 LTADVHP
+30 LSADVHP

-94 DRYVH
+94 DRYVR

-465 PTYMQTEHYNGNLD
+465 PTYMQIEHYNGNLD

-545 KNAVLFGGYRFNKI
+545 KNVVLFGGYRFNKI

-613 WNVYMYA
+613 WNVYVYA

-670 YTRDG
+670 YSRDG

-773 IAADLLI
+773 ITADLLI

-1149 IAADLLINPLGFVKD
+1149 ITADLLINPLGFVKD

-1436 VMYSFDAFSNFLIR
+1436 VMYSFDAFRNFLIR

-1467 GPTFMGKTPLKGF
+1467 GPTFMSKTPLKGF

-1507 TNANWEKGSFMGDD
+1507 TNANWDKGSFMGDD
-1521 VTLLFGTRGALFD
+1521 VTLLIGTRGALFD

-1576 EGNYHTFRVGGQLWA
+1576 EGDYHTFRVGGQLWA

-1608 KLSAP
+1608 KLSAS

-1633 KKFRDYDETLPEEK
+1633 KKFRDYDESLPEEK

>member
-30 LTADVHP
+30 LSAGVHP

-94 DRYVH
+94 DRYVR

-137 KVISPM
+137 KVVSPM

-465 PTYMQTEHYNGNLD
+465 PTYMQIEHYNGNLD

-513 NTVQRGYFLGLGLGW
+513 NTVERGYFLGLGLGW

-545 KNAVLFGGYRFNKI
+545 KNVVLFGGYRFNKI

-572 QAFFDSYGSG
+572 QAFFDSSGSG
-582 IEKYTY
+582 IEKFTY

-613 WNVYMYA
+613 WNVYVYA

-670 YTRDG
+670 YSRDG

-835 LANGLRFTLEPMVSS
+835 LANGLRFTLEPIISS

-958 QVKLKP
+958 Q
-964 NNYLLSLDYQFN
+964 
-976 LYNYMAGYD
+976 
-985 PSCRWNVYLYGGPTL
+985 
-1000 AVGDG
+1000 
-1005 GTKLAA
+1005 
-1011 NVGGMVT
+1011 
-1018 YNLTP
+1018 
-1023 DVSLFYSHTIYRF
+1023 
-1036 NKHYY
+1036 
-1041 PTSLVYTRDGT
+1041 
-1052 YTNNLNVGIMY
+1052 
-1063 NFDRDNNIFAAA
+1063 
-1075 SQRRFFFEYGFGP
+1075 E
-1088 AYTGRTPLR
+1088 
-1097 FRNTRGFDANASIGW
+1097 
-1112 WFSSAFALRGGVH
+1112 
-1125 VTNAD
+1125 
-1130 WQTTQYANEDTKL
+1130 
-1143 LVGTRG
+1143 
-1149 IAADLLINPLGFVKD
+1149 
-1164 YNWEMPFGFNL
+1164 
-1175 VGGYEFGQGKRT
+1175 
-1187 MTPYADSFE
+1187 
-1196 GNYTAL
+1196 
-1202 RGGVQL
+1202 
-1208 WARLANG
+1208 
-1215 LRFTLEPMVSS
+1215 
-1226 VKLKGVNGYNYNE
+1226 
-1239 YALKAGVAV
+1239 
-1248 LFKRQAERNYPDVPS
+1248 
-1263 DEVRNIPKKGYFLG
+1263 
-1277 VGMGW
+1277 
-1282 SNTIWDWRFSGYQ
+1282 
-1295 HGVLKNATI
+1295 
-1304 FGGYH
+1304 
-1309 FNELHGIRL
+1309 
-1318 QSEWMREKI
+1318 
-1327 AFPNYASQVKLKPNN
+1327 KLKPNN

-1436 VMYSFDAFSNFLIR
+1436 VMYSFDAFRNFLIR

-1455 PMRRPLFLEYGI
+1455 PMRRPLFLEYGF
-1467 GPTFMGKTPLKGF
+1467 GPAFMSKTPLKGF

-1507 TNANWEKGSFMGDD
+1507 TNANWDKGSFMGDD
-1521 VTLLFGTRGALFD
+1521 VTLLIGTRGALFD

-1608 KLSAP
+1608 KLSAS

-1623 NVGVSMLMRS
+1623 NLGVSMLMRS

-1728 FDYQLNALNAISGFD
+1728 FDYQLNALNTISGFD

-1793 MPNGRYPHSQPFTK
+1793 MPAGRYPHSQPFTK

>member
-30 LTADVHP
+30 LSADVHP
-37 LTVQDPDTV
+37 LTVHDPDTV

-137 KVISPM
+137 KVVSPM

-220 VGASTSGAALDGH
+220 VGASTSGVALDGH

-465 PTYMQTEHYNGNLD
+465 PTYMQIEHYNGNLD

-528 NNTVWDWRFK
+528 NNTVWEWRFK

-582 IEKYTY
+582 IEKFTY

-613 WNVYMYA
+613 WNVYVYA

-809 RTMTPYADSFEG
+809 RTMTP
-821 NYTALRG
+821 N
-828 GVQLWAR
+828 
-835 LANGLRFTLEPMVSS
+835 
-850 VKLKGVNGYNYNEY
+850 
-864 ALKAGVA
+864 
-871 VLFKRQAERN
+871 
-881 YPDVPSDEV
+881 
-890 RNIPKK
+890 
-896 GYFLGVGM
+896 
-904 GWSNTIWDWRFS
+904 
-916 GYQHGVLKNA
+916 
-926 TIFGGYHF
+926 
-934 NELHGIR
+934 
-941 LQSEWM
+941 
-947 REKIAFPNYAS
+947 
-958 QVKLKP
+958 
-964 NNYLLSLDYQFN
+964 
-976 LYNYMAGYD
+976 
-985 PSCRWNVYLYGGPTL
+985 
-1000 AVGDG
+1000 
-1005 GTKLAA
+1005 
-1011 NVGGMVT
+1011 
-1018 YNLTP
+1018 
-1023 DVSLFYSHTIYRF
+1023 
-1036 NKHYY
+1036 
-1041 PTSLVYTRDGT
+1041 
-1052 YTNNLNVGIMY
+1052 
-1063 NFDRDNNIFAAA
+1063 
-1075 SQRRFFFEYGFGP
+1075 
-1088 AYTGRTPLR
+1088 
-1097 FRNTRGFDANASIGW
+1097 
-1112 WFSSAFALRGGVH
+1112 
-1125 VTNAD
+1125 
-1130 WQTTQYANEDTKL
+1130 
-1143 LVGTRG
+1143 
-1149 IAADLLINPLGFVKD
+1149 
-1164 YNWEMPFGFNL
+1164 
-1175 VGGYEFGQGKRT
+1175 
-1187 MTPYADSFE
+1187 ADSFE

-1436 VMYSFDAFSNFLIR
+1436 VMYSFDAFRNFLIR

-1455 PMRRPLFLEYGI
+1455 LMRRPLFLEYGI
-1467 GPTFMGKTPLKGF
+1467 GPTFMSKTPLKGF

-1507 TNANWEKGSFMGDD
+1507 TNANWDKGSFMGDD
-1521 VTLLFGTRGALFD
+1521 VTLLIGTRGALFD

-1608 KLSAP
+1608 KLSAS

-1633 KKFRDYDETLPEEK
+1633 KKFRDYDEILPEEK

-1757 MLMGTGGFKGALNVG
+1757 MLMGTGGFKGALNIG

-1793 MPNGRYPHSQPFTK
+1793 MPAGRYPHSQPFTK

>member
-30 LTADVHP
+30 LSADVHP
-37 LTVQDPDTV
+37 LIVQDPDTV

-94 DRYVH
+94 DRYVR

-391 RGVNVDFL
+391 RGVNVDFF

-465 PTYMQTEHYNGNLD
+465 PTYMQIEHYNGNLD

-513 NTVQRGYFLGLGLGW
+513 NTIQRGYFLGLGLGW
-528 NNTVWDWRFK
+528 NNTVWEWRFK

-545 KNAVLFGGYRFNKI
+545 KNVVLFGGYRFNKI

-582 IEKYTY
+582 IEKFTY

-964 NNYLLSLDYQFN
+964 NNYLLSF
-976 LYNYMAGYD
+976 
-985 PSCRWNVYLYGGPTL
+985 
-1000 AVGDG
+1000 
-1005 GTKLAA
+1005 
-1011 NVGGMVT
+1011 
-1018 YNLTP
+1018 
-1023 DVSLFYSHTIYRF
+1023 
-1036 NKHYY
+1036 
-1041 PTSLVYTRDGT
+1041 
-1052 YTNNLNVGIMY
+1052 
-1063 NFDRDNNIFAAA
+1063 
-1075 SQRRFFFEYGFGP
+1075 
-1088 AYTGRTPLR
+1088 
-1097 FRNTRGFDANASIGW
+1097 
-1112 WFSSAFALRGGVH
+1112 
-1125 VTNAD
+1125 
-1130 WQTTQYANEDTKL
+1130 
-1143 LVGTRG
+1143 
-1149 IAADLLINPLGFVKD
+1149 
-1164 YNWEMPFGFNL
+1164 
-1175 VGGYEFGQGKRT
+1175 
-1187 MTPYADSFE
+1187 
-1196 GNYTAL
+1196 
-1202 RGGVQL
+1202 
-1208 WARLANG
+1208 
-1215 LRFTLEPMVSS
+1215 
-1226 VKLKGVNGYNYNE
+1226 
-1239 YALKAGVAV
+1239 
-1248 LFKRQAERNYPDVPS
+1248 
-1263 DEVRNIPKKGYFLG
+1263 
-1277 VGMGW
+1277 
-1282 SNTIWDWRFSGYQ
+1282 
-1295 HGVLKNATI
+1295 
-1304 FGGYH
+1304 
-1309 FNELHGIRL
+1309 
-1318 QSEWMREKI
+1318 
-1327 AFPNYASQVKLKPNN
+1327 
-1342 YLLSLDYQFNL
+1342 DYQFNL

-1467 GPTFMGKTPLKGF
+1467 GPTFMSKTPLKGF

-1507 TNANWEKGSFMGDD
+1507 TNANWDKGSFMGDD
-1521 VTLLFGTRGALFD
+1521 VTLLIGTRGALFD

-1571 FVNTF
+1571 FVSTF

-1598 LTFEPTFSAI
+1598 LTFQPTFSAI
-1608 KLSAP
+1608 KLSAS

-1793 MPNGRYPHSQPFTK
+1793 MPDGRYPHSQPFTK

>member
-30 LTADVHP
+30 LSADVHP
-37 LTVQDPDTV
+37 LTMQDPDTV

-54 DVIPASATTQ
+54 DVIPTSATTQ

-94 DRYVH
+94 DRYVR

-137 KVISPM
+137 KVVSPM

-465 PTYMQTEHYNGNLD
+465 PTYMQIEHYNGNLD

-528 NNTVWDWRFK
+528 NNTVWEWRFK

-582 IEKYTY
+582 IEKFTY

-646 PNLSLFYSHTVYR
+646 PNLSLFYSHTIYR

-675 IFTNNLNVGIMYNF
+675 IFTNNLNVG
-689 DRDNNIF
+689 
-696 AAASQRR
+696 
-703 FFFEYGFG
+703 
-711 PAYTGRTPLRFRNTR
+711 
-726 GFDANASIGWWFSSA
+726 
-741 FALRG
+741 
-746 GVHVTNAD
+746 V
-754 WQTTQYAN
+754 
-762 EDTKLLVGTRG
+762 
-773 IAADLLI
+773 
-780 NPLGFVKDYN
+780 
-790 WEMPFGFN
+790 
-798 LVGGY
+798 
-803 EFGQGK
+803 
-809 RTMTPYADSFEG
+809 
-821 NYTALRG
+821 
-828 GVQLWAR
+828 
-835 LANGLRFTLEPMVSS
+835 
-850 VKLKGVNGYNYNEY
+850 
-864 ALKAGVA
+864 
-871 VLFKRQAERN
+871 
-881 YPDVPSDEV
+881 
-890 RNIPKK
+890 
-896 GYFLGVGM
+896 
-904 GWSNTIWDWRFS
+904 
-916 GYQHGVLKNA
+916 
-926 TIFGGYHF
+926 
-934 NELHGIR
+934 
-941 LQSEWM
+941 
-947 REKIAFPNYAS
+947 
-958 QVKLKP
+958 
-964 NNYLLSLDYQFN
+964 
-976 LYNYMAGYD
+976 
-985 PSCRWNVYLYGGPTL
+985 
-1000 AVGDG
+1000 
-1005 GTKLAA
+1005 
-1011 NVGGMVT
+1011 
-1018 YNLTP
+1018 
-1023 DVSLFYSHTIYRF
+1023 
-1036 NKHYY
+1036 
-1041 PTSLVYTRDGT
+1041 
-1052 YTNNLNVGIMY
+1052 MY

-1436 VMYSFDAFSNFLIR
+1436 VMYSFDAFRNFLIR

-1467 GPTFMGKTPLKGF
+1467 GPTFMSKTPLKGF

-1507 TNANWEKGSFMGDD
+1507 TNANWDKGSFMGDD
-1521 VTLLFGTRGALFD
+1521 VTLLIGTRGALFD

-1608 KLSAP
+1608 KLSAS

-1647 RYNLPLQGFFVGGG
+1647 RYNLPLQGFFIGGG

>member
-37 LTVQDPDTV
+37 LIVQDPDTV

-137 KVISPM
+137 KVVSPM

-289 LSYMANAGIFQKHF
+289 LSYMGNAGIFQKHF

-432 ASLLGSYEGNYTA
+432 ASLFGSYEGNYTA

-465 PTYMQTEHYNGNLD
+465 PTYMQIEHYNGNLD

-528 NNTVWDWRFK
+528 NNTVWEWRFK

-582 IEKYTY
+582 IEKFTY

-646 PNLSLFYSHTVYR
+646 PNLSLFYSHTIYR

-780 NPLGFVKDYN
+780 NPLGFVK
-790 WEMPFGFN
+790 E
-798 LVGGY
+798 
-803 EFGQGK
+803 
-809 RTMTPYADSFEG
+809 
-821 NYTALRG
+821 
-828 GVQLWAR
+828 
-835 LANGLRFTLEPMVSS
+835 
-850 VKLKGVNGYNYNEY
+850 
-864 ALKAGVA
+864 
-871 VLFKRQAERN
+871 
-881 YPDVPSDEV
+881 
-890 RNIPKK
+890 
-896 GYFLGVGM
+896 
-904 GWSNTIWDWRFS
+904 
-916 GYQHGVLKNA
+916 
-926 TIFGGYHF
+926 
-934 NELHGIR
+934 
-941 LQSEWM
+941 
-947 REKIAFPNYAS
+947 
-958 QVKLKP
+958 
-964 NNYLLSLDYQFN
+964 
-976 LYNYMAGYD
+976 
-985 PSCRWNVYLYGGPTL
+985 
-1000 AVGDG
+1000 
-1005 GTKLAA
+1005 
-1011 NVGGMVT
+1011 
-1018 YNLTP
+1018 
-1023 DVSLFYSHTIYRF
+1023 
-1036 NKHYY
+1036 
-1041 PTSLVYTRDGT
+1041 
-1052 YTNNLNVGIMY
+1052 
-1063 NFDRDNNIFAAA
+1063 
-1075 SQRRFFFEYGFGP
+1075 
-1088 AYTGRTPLR
+1088 
-1097 FRNTRGFDANASIGW
+1097 
-1112 WFSSAFALRGGVH
+1112 
-1125 VTNAD
+1125 
-1130 WQTTQYANEDTKL
+1130 
-1143 LVGTRG
+1143 
-1149 IAADLLINPLGFVKD
+1149 

-1436 VMYSFDAFSNFLIR
+1436 VMYSFDAFRNFLIR

-1467 GPTFMGKTPLKGF
+1467 GPTFMSKTPLKGF

-1507 TNANWEKGSFMGDD
+1507 TNANWDKGSFMGDD
-1521 VTLLFGTRGALFD
+1521 VTLLIGTRGALFD

-1608 KLSAP
+1608 KLSAS

-1793 MPNGRYPHSQPFTK
+1793 MPAGRYPHSQPFTK

>member
-30 LTADVHP
+30 LSADVHP
-37 LTVQDPDTV
+37 LTVQDPDTI
-46 ARDLSDLE
+46 ARDLSELE

-94 DRYVH
+94 DRYVR

-137 KVISPM
+137 KVVSPM

-244 YASIALEPYFKVATK
+244 YTSIALEPYFKVATK

-432 ASLLGSYEGNYTA
+432 ASLFGSYEGNYTA

-528 NNTVWDWRFK
+528 NNTVWEWRFK

-582 IEKYTY
+582 IEKFTY

-809 RTMTPYADSFEG
+809 RTMTPNADSFEG

-964 NNYLLSLDYQFN
+964 NNYLLSF
-976 LYNYMAGYD
+976 
-985 PSCRWNVYLYGGPTL
+985 
-1000 AVGDG
+1000 
-1005 GTKLAA
+1005 
-1011 NVGGMVT
+1011 
-1018 YNLTP
+1018 
-1023 DVSLFYSHTIYRF
+1023 
-1036 NKHYY
+1036 
-1041 PTSLVYTRDGT
+1041 
-1052 YTNNLNVGIMY
+1052 
-1063 NFDRDNNIFAAA
+1063 
-1075 SQRRFFFEYGFGP
+1075 
-1088 AYTGRTPLR
+1088 
-1097 FRNTRGFDANASIGW
+1097 
-1112 WFSSAFALRGGVH
+1112 
-1125 VTNAD
+1125 
-1130 WQTTQYANEDTKL
+1130 
-1143 LVGTRG
+1143 
-1149 IAADLLINPLGFVKD
+1149 
-1164 YNWEMPFGFNL
+1164 
-1175 VGGYEFGQGKRT
+1175 
-1187 MTPYADSFE
+1187 
-1196 GNYTAL
+1196 
-1202 RGGVQL
+1202 
-1208 WARLANG
+1208 
-1215 LRFTLEPMVSS
+1215 
-1226 VKLKGVNGYNYNE
+1226 
-1239 YALKAGVAV
+1239 
-1248 LFKRQAERNYPDVPS
+1248 
-1263 DEVRNIPKKGYFLG
+1263 
-1277 VGMGW
+1277 
-1282 SNTIWDWRFSGYQ
+1282 
-1295 HGVLKNATI
+1295 
-1304 FGGYH
+1304 
-1309 FNELHGIRL
+1309 
-1318 QSEWMREKI
+1318 
-1327 AFPNYASQVKLKPNN
+1327 
-1342 YLLSLDYQFNL
+1342 DYQFNL

-1436 VMYSFDAFSNFLIR
+1436 VMYSFDAFRNFLIR

-1467 GPTFMGKTPLKGF
+1467 GPTFMSKTPLKGF

-1507 TNANWEKGSFMGDD
+1507 TNANWDKGSFMGDD
-1521 VTLLFGTRGALFD
+1521 VTLLIGTRGALFD

-1608 KLSAP
+1608 KLSAS

-1633 KKFRDYDETLPEEK
+1633 KKFRDYDESLPEEK

-1700 QGEWMREKMDNNEGA
+1700 QGEWMREKLDNNEGA

>member
-15 FVGGGSAKASVSTKM
+15 FVGGESAKASVSTKM
-30 LTADVHP
+30 LSAGVHP

-94 DRYVH
+94 DRYVR

-137 KVISPM
+137 KVVSPM

-947 REKIAFPNYAS
+947 REKIAFPGNG
-958 QVKLKP
+958 
-964 NNYLLSLDYQFN
+964 SL
-976 LYNYMAGYD
+976 
-985 PSCRWNVYLYGGPTL
+985 
-1000 AVGDG
+1000 
-1005 GTKLAA
+1005 
-1011 NVGGMVT
+1011 
-1018 YNLTP
+1018 
-1023 DVSLFYSHTIYRF
+1023 
-1036 NKHYY
+1036 
-1041 PTSLVYTRDGT
+1041 
-1052 YTNNLNVGIMY
+1052 
-1063 NFDRDNNIFAAA
+1063 
-1075 SQRRFFFEYGFGP
+1075 
-1088 AYTGRTPLR
+1088 
-1097 FRNTRGFDANASIGW
+1097 
-1112 WFSSAFALRGGVH
+1112 
-1125 VTNAD
+1125 
-1130 WQTTQYANEDTKL
+1130 
-1143 LVGTRG
+1143 
-1149 IAADLLINPLGFVKD
+1149 
-1164 YNWEMPFGFNL
+1164 
-1175 VGGYEFGQGKRT
+1175 
-1187 MTPYADSFE
+1187 
-1196 GNYTAL
+1196 TA
-1202 RGGVQL
+1202 
-1208 WARLANG
+1208 
-1215 LRFTLEPMVSS
+1215 
-1226 VKLKGVNGYNYNE
+1226 
-1239 YALKAGVAV
+1239 
-1248 LFKRQAERNYPDVPS
+1248 
-1263 DEVRNIPKKGYFLG
+1263 I
-1277 VGMGW
+1277 
-1282 SNTIWDWRFSGYQ
+1282 
-1295 HGVLKNATI
+1295 
-1304 FGGYH
+1304 
-1309 FNELHGIRL
+1309 
-1318 QSEWMREKI
+1318 
-1327 AFPNYASQVKLKPNN
+1327 KPNN

-1436 VMYSFDAFSNFLIR
+1436 VMYSFDAFRNFLIR

-1467 GPTFMGKTPLKGF
+1467 GPTFMSKTPLKGF

-1608 KLSAP
+1608 KLSAS

-1647 RYNLPLQGFFVGGG
+1647 RYNLPLQGFFVGSG

-1715 GIYTEHFNNVLVS
+1715 GIYTERFNNVLVS

-1757 MLMGTGGFKGALNVG
+1757 MLMGTGGFKGALNIG

>member
-30 LTADVHP
+30 LSADVHP

-94 DRYVH
+94 DRYVR

-137 KVISPM
+137 KVVSPM

-281 YQWNFAKQ
+281 YQWNFVKQ

-432 ASLLGSYEGNYTA
+432 ASMFGSYEGNYTA

-465 PTYMQTEHYNGNLD
+465 PTYMQIEHYNGNLD

-513 NTVQRGYFLGLGLGW
+513 NTVERGYFLGLGLGW
-528 NNTVWDWRFK
+528 NNTVWEWRFK

-582 IEKYTY
+582 IEKFTY

-646 PNLSLFYSHTVYR
+646 PNLSLFYSHTIYR

-773 IAADLLI
+773 ITADLLI

-958 QVKLKP
+958 QEKLKP
-964 NNYLLSLDYQFN
+964 NNYLLSF
-976 LYNYMAGYD
+976 
-985 PSCRWNVYLYGGPTL
+985 
-1000 AVGDG
+1000 
-1005 GTKLAA
+1005 
-1011 NVGGMVT
+1011 
-1018 YNLTP
+1018 
-1023 DVSLFYSHTIYRF
+1023 
-1036 NKHYY
+1036 
-1041 PTSLVYTRDGT
+1041 
-1052 YTNNLNVGIMY
+1052 
-1063 NFDRDNNIFAAA
+1063 
-1075 SQRRFFFEYGFGP
+1075 
-1088 AYTGRTPLR
+1088 
-1097 FRNTRGFDANASIGW
+1097 
-1112 WFSSAFALRGGVH
+1112 
-1125 VTNAD
+1125 
-1130 WQTTQYANEDTKL
+1130 
-1143 LVGTRG
+1143 
-1149 IAADLLINPLGFVKD
+1149 
-1164 YNWEMPFGFNL
+1164 
-1175 VGGYEFGQGKRT
+1175 
-1187 MTPYADSFE
+1187 
-1196 GNYTAL
+1196 
-1202 RGGVQL
+1202 
-1208 WARLANG
+1208 
-1215 LRFTLEPMVSS
+1215 
-1226 VKLKGVNGYNYNE
+1226 
-1239 YALKAGVAV
+1239 
-1248 LFKRQAERNYPDVPS
+1248 
-1263 DEVRNIPKKGYFLG
+1263 
-1277 VGMGW
+1277 
-1282 SNTIWDWRFSGYQ
+1282 
-1295 HGVLKNATI
+1295 
-1304 FGGYH
+1304 
-1309 FNELHGIRL
+1309 
-1318 QSEWMREKI
+1318 
-1327 AFPNYASQVKLKPNN
+1327 
-1342 YLLSLDYQFNL
+1342 DYQFNL

-1436 VMYSFDAFSNFLIR
+1436 VMYSFDAFRNFLIR

-1467 GPTFMGKTPLKGF
+1467 GPTFMSKTPLKGF

-1608 KLSAP
+1608 KLSAS

-1633 KKFRDYDETLPEEK
+1633 KKFRDYDESLPEEK

-1757 MLMGTGGFKGALNVG
+1757 MLMGTGGFKGALNIG

>member
-30 LTADVHP
+30 LSADVHP
-37 LTVQDPDTV
+37 LTVQDPDTI
-46 ARDLSDLE
+46 ARDLSELE

-94 DRYVH
+94 DRYVR

-137 KVISPM
+137 KVVSPM

-179 YNFSNYLLGYRPERP
+179 YSFSNYLLGYRPERP

-432 ASLLGSYEGNYTA
+432 ASMFGSYEGNYTA

-465 PTYMQTEHYNGNLD
+465 PTYMQIEHYNGNLD

-513 NTVQRGYFLGLGLGW
+513 NTVERGYFLGLGLGW

-572 QAFFDSYGSG
+572 QAFFDSSGSG
-582 IEKYTY
+582 IEKFTY

-613 WNVYMYA
+613 WNVYVYA

-670 YTRDG
+670 YSRDG
-675 IFTNNLNVGIMYNF
+675 IF
-689 DRDNNIF
+689 
-696 AAASQRR
+696 
-703 FFFEYGFG
+703 
-711 PAYTGRTPLRFRNTR
+711 
-726 GFDANASIGWWFSSA
+726 
-741 FALRG
+741 
-746 GVHVTNAD
+746 
-754 WQTTQYAN
+754 
-762 EDTKLLVGTRG
+762 
-773 IAADLLI
+773 
-780 NPLGFVKDYN
+780 
-790 WEMPFGFN
+790 
-798 LVGGY
+798 
-803 EFGQGK
+803 
-809 RTMTPYADSFEG
+809 
-821 NYTALRG
+821 
-828 GVQLWAR
+828 
-835 LANGLRFTLEPMVSS
+835 
-850 VKLKGVNGYNYNEY
+850 
-864 ALKAGVA
+864 
-871 VLFKRQAERN
+871 
-881 YPDVPSDEV
+881 
-890 RNIPKK
+890 
-896 GYFLGVGM
+896 
-904 GWSNTIWDWRFS
+904 
-916 GYQHGVLKNA
+916 
-926 TIFGGYHF
+926 
-934 NELHGIR
+934 
-941 LQSEWM
+941 
-947 REKIAFPNYAS
+947 
-958 QVKLKP
+958 
-964 NNYLLSLDYQFN
+964 
-976 LYNYMAGYD
+976 
-985 PSCRWNVYLYGGPTL
+985 
-1000 AVGDG
+1000 
-1005 GTKLAA
+1005 
-1011 NVGGMVT
+1011 
-1018 YNLTP
+1018 
-1023 DVSLFYSHTIYRF
+1023 
-1036 NKHYY
+1036 
-1041 PTSLVYTRDGT
+1041 
-1052 YTNNLNVGIMY
+1052 TNNLNVGIMY

-1436 VMYSFDAFSNFLIR
+1436 VMYSFDAFRNFLIR

-1467 GPTFMGKTPLKGF
+1467 GPTFMSKTPLKGF

-1498 VGVRGGAHV
+1498 VGIRGGAHV
-1507 TNANWEKGSFMGDD
+1507 TNANWDKGSFMGDD
-1521 VTLLFGTRGALFD
+1521 VTLLIGTRGALFD

-1608 KLSAP
+1608 KLSAS

-1793 MPNGRYPHSQPFTK
+1793 MPAGRYPHSQPFTK

>member
-30 LTADVHP
+30 LSADVHP
-37 LTVQDPDTV
+37 LTMQDPDTV

-54 DVIPASATTQ
+54 DVIPTSATTQ

-94 DRYVH
+94 DRYVR

-137 KVISPM
+137 KVVSPM

-432 ASLLGSYEGNYTA
+432 ASLFGSYEGNYTA

-465 PTYMQTEHYNGNLD
+465 PTYMQIEHYNGNLD

-513 NTVQRGYFLGLGLGW
+513 NTIQRGYFLGLGLGW
-528 NNTVWDWRFK
+528 NNTVWEWRFK

-582 IEKYTY
+582 IEKFTY

-1018 YNLTP
+1018 Y
-1023 DVSLFYSHTIYRF
+1023 S
-1036 NKHYY
+1036 
-1041 PTSLVYTRDGT
+1041 
-1052 YTNNLNVGIMY
+1052 
-1063 NFDRDNNIFAAA
+1063 
-1075 SQRRFFFEYGFGP
+1075 
-1088 AYTGRTPLR
+1088 
-1097 FRNTRGFDANASIGW
+1097 
-1112 WFSSAFALRGGVH
+1112 
-1125 VTNAD
+1125 
-1130 WQTTQYANEDTKL
+1130 
-1143 LVGTRG
+1143 
-1149 IAADLLINPLGFVKD
+1149 
-1164 YNWEMPFGFNL
+1164 
-1175 VGGYEFGQGKRT
+1175 
-1187 MTPYADSFE
+1187 
-1196 GNYTAL
+1196 
-1202 RGGVQL
+1202 
-1208 WARLANG
+1208 
-1215 LRFTLEPMVSS
+1215 
-1226 VKLKGVNGYNYNE
+1226 
-1239 YALKAGVAV
+1239 
-1248 LFKRQAERNYPDVPS
+1248 
-1263 DEVRNIPKKGYFLG
+1263 
-1277 VGMGW
+1277 
-1282 SNTIWDWRFSGYQ
+1282 
-1295 HGVLKNATI
+1295 
-1304 FGGYH
+1304 
-1309 FNELHGIRL
+1309 
-1318 QSEWMREKI
+1318 
-1327 AFPNYASQVKLKPNN
+1327 
-1342 YLLSLDYQFNL
+1342 
-1353 YNYMAGYD
+1353 
-1361 PSCRWNVY
+1361 
-1369 LYGGPTLAVGDGGTK
+1369 
-1384 LAANVGGMVTYNLTP
+1384 LTP

-1436 VMYSFDAFSNFLIR
+1436 VMYSFDAFRNFLIR

-1467 GPTFMGKTPLKGF
+1467 GPTFMSKTPLKGF

-1507 TNANWEKGSFMGDD
+1507 TNANWDKGSFMGDD
-1521 VTLLFGTRGALFD
+1521 VTLLIGTRGVLFD

-1608 KLSAP
+1608 KLSAS

-1633 KKFRDYDETLPEEK
+1633 KKFRDYDEILPEEK

-1757 MLMGTGGFKGALNVG
+1757 MLMGTGGFKGALNIG

>member
-30 LTADVHP
+30 LSADVHP

-137 KVISPM
+137 KVVSPM

-432 ASLLGSYEGNYTA
+432 ASLFGSYEGNYTA

-528 NNTVWDWRFK
+528 NNTVWEWRFK

-582 IEKYTY
+582 IEKFTY

-613 WNVYMYA
+613 WNVYMYV

-646 PNLSLFYSHTVYR
+646 PNLSLFYSHTIYR

-675 IFTNNLNVGIMYNF
+675 IFTNNLNVGVMYNF

-762 EDTKLLVGTRG
+762 K
-773 IAADLLI
+773 
-780 NPLGFVKDYN
+780 
-790 WEMPFGFN
+790 
-798 LVGGY
+798 
-803 EFGQGK
+803 
-809 RTMTPYADSFEG
+809 
-821 NYTALRG
+821 
-828 GVQLWAR
+828 
-835 LANGLRFTLEPMVSS
+835 
-850 VKLKGVNGYNYNEY
+850 
-864 ALKAGVA
+864 
-871 VLFKRQAERN
+871 
-881 YPDVPSDEV
+881 
-890 RNIPKK
+890 
-896 GYFLGVGM
+896 
-904 GWSNTIWDWRFS
+904 
-916 GYQHGVLKNA
+916 
-926 TIFGGYHF
+926 
-934 NELHGIR
+934 
-941 LQSEWM
+941 
-947 REKIAFPNYAS
+947 
-958 QVKLKP
+958 
-964 NNYLLSLDYQFN
+964 
-976 LYNYMAGYD
+976 
-985 PSCRWNVYLYGGPTL
+985 
-1000 AVGDG
+1000 
-1005 GTKLAA
+1005 
-1011 NVGGMVT
+1011 
-1018 YNLTP
+1018 
-1023 DVSLFYSHTIYRF
+1023 
-1036 NKHYY
+1036 
-1041 PTSLVYTRDGT
+1041 
-1052 YTNNLNVGIMY
+1052 
-1063 NFDRDNNIFAAA
+1063 
-1075 SQRRFFFEYGFGP
+1075 
-1088 AYTGRTPLR
+1088 
-1097 FRNTRGFDANASIGW
+1097 
-1112 WFSSAFALRGGVH
+1112 
-1125 VTNAD
+1125 
-1130 WQTTQYANEDTKL
+1130 DTKL

-1436 VMYSFDAFSNFLIR
+1436 VMYSFDAFRNFLIR

-1467 GPTFMGKTPLKGF
+1467 GPTFMSKTPLKGF

-1498 VGVRGGAHV
+1498 VGIRGGAHV
-1507 TNANWEKGSFMGDD
+1507 TNANWDKGSFMGDD
-1521 VTLLFGTRGALFD
+1521 VTLLIGTRGALFD

-1571 FVNTF
+1571 FVSTF

-1608 KLSAP
+1608 KLSAS

-1633 KKFRDYDETLPEEK
+1633 KKFRDYDESLPEEK

-1793 MPNGRYPHSQPFTK
+1793 MPDGRYPHSQPFTK

>member
-30 LTADVHP
+30 LSADVHP
-37 LTVQDPDTV
+37 LTMQDPDTV

-54 DVIPASATTQ
+54 DVIPTSATTQ

-94 DRYVH
+94 DRYVR

-432 ASLLGSYEGNYTA
+432 ASMFGSYEGNYTA

-465 PTYMQTEHYNGNLD
+465 PTYMQIEHYNGNLD

-528 NNTVWDWRFK
+528 NNTVWEWRFK

-582 IEKYTY
+582 IEKFTY

-947 REKIAFPNYAS
+947 REKIAFPNYA
-958 QVKLKP
+958 
-964 NNYLLSLDYQFN
+964 
-976 LYNYMAGYD
+976 
-985 PSCRWNVYLYGGPTL
+985 
-1000 AVGDG
+1000 
-1005 GTKLAA
+1005 
-1011 NVGGMVT
+1011 
-1018 YNLTP
+1018 
-1023 DVSLFYSHTIYRF
+1023 I
-1036 NKHYY
+1036 
-1041 PTSLVYTRDGT
+1041 
-1052 YTNNLNVGIMY
+1052 
-1063 NFDRDNNIFAAA
+1063 
-1075 SQRRFFFEYGFGP
+1075 
-1088 AYTGRTPLR
+1088 
-1097 FRNTRGFDANASIGW
+1097 
-1112 WFSSAFALRGGVH
+1112 
-1125 VTNAD
+1125 
-1130 WQTTQYANEDTKL
+1130 
-1143 LVGTRG
+1143 
-1149 IAADLLINPLGFVKD
+1149 
-1164 YNWEMPFGFNL
+1164 
-1175 VGGYEFGQGKRT
+1175 
-1187 MTPYADSFE
+1187 
-1196 GNYTAL
+1196 
-1202 RGGVQL
+1202 
-1208 WARLANG
+1208 
-1215 LRFTLEPMVSS
+1215 
-1226 VKLKGVNGYNYNE
+1226 
-1239 YALKAGVAV
+1239 
-1248 LFKRQAERNYPDVPS
+1248 
-1263 DEVRNIPKKGYFLG
+1263 
-1277 VGMGW
+1277 
-1282 SNTIWDWRFSGYQ
+1282 
-1295 HGVLKNATI
+1295 
-1304 FGGYH
+1304 
-1309 FNELHGIRL
+1309 
-1318 QSEWMREKI
+1318 
-1327 AFPNYASQVKLKPNN
+1327 QVKLKPNN

-1436 VMYSFDAFSNFLIR
+1436 VMYSFDAFRNFLIR

-1455 PMRRPLFLEYGI
+1455 LMRRPLFLEYGI
-1467 GPTFMGKTPLKGF
+1467 GPTFMSKTPLKGF

-1498 VGVRGGAHV
+1498 IGVRGGAHV
-1507 TNANWEKGSFMGDD
+1507 TNANWDKGSFMGDD
-1521 VTLLFGTRGALFD
+1521 VTLLIGTRGALFD
-1534 LLINPLGFVSHYDWN
+1534 MLINPLGFVSHYDWN

-1608 KLSAP
+1608 KLSAS

-1633 KKFRDYDETLPEEK
+1633 KKFRDYDEALPEEK

-1757 MLMGTGGFKGALNVG
+1757 MLIGTGGFKGALNVG

-1793 MPNGRYPHSQPFTK
+1793 MPAGRYPHSQPFTK

>member
-30 LTADVHP
+30 LSVDVHP

-94 DRYVH
+94 DRYVR

-137 KVISPM
+137 KVVSPM

-432 ASLLGSYEGNYTA
+432 ASMFGSYEGNYTA

-465 PTYMQTEHYNGNLD
+465 PTYMQIEHYNGNLD

-513 NTVQRGYFLGLGLGW
+513 NTVERGYFLGLGLGW
-528 NNTVWDWRFK
+528 NNTVWEWRFK

-572 QAFFDSYGSG
+572 QAFFDSSGSG
-582 IEKYTY
+582 IEKFTY

-613 WNVYMYA
+613 WNVYVYA

-670 YTRDG
+670 YSRDG
-675 IFTNNLNVGIMYNF
+675 IF
-689 DRDNNIF
+689 
-696 AAASQRR
+696 
-703 FFFEYGFG
+703 
-711 PAYTGRTPLRFRNTR
+711 
-726 GFDANASIGWWFSSA
+726 
-741 FALRG
+741 
-746 GVHVTNAD
+746 
-754 WQTTQYAN
+754 
-762 EDTKLLVGTRG
+762 
-773 IAADLLI
+773 
-780 NPLGFVKDYN
+780 
-790 WEMPFGFN
+790 
-798 LVGGY
+798 
-803 EFGQGK
+803 
-809 RTMTPYADSFEG
+809 
-821 NYTALRG
+821 
-828 GVQLWAR
+828 
-835 LANGLRFTLEPMVSS
+835 
-850 VKLKGVNGYNYNEY
+850 
-864 ALKAGVA
+864 
-871 VLFKRQAERN
+871 
-881 YPDVPSDEV
+881 
-890 RNIPKK
+890 
-896 GYFLGVGM
+896 
-904 GWSNTIWDWRFS
+904 
-916 GYQHGVLKNA
+916 
-926 TIFGGYHF
+926 
-934 NELHGIR
+934 
-941 LQSEWM
+941 
-947 REKIAFPNYAS
+947 
-958 QVKLKP
+958 
-964 NNYLLSLDYQFN
+964 
-976 LYNYMAGYD
+976 
-985 PSCRWNVYLYGGPTL
+985 
-1000 AVGDG
+1000 
-1005 GTKLAA
+1005 
-1011 NVGGMVT
+1011 
-1018 YNLTP
+1018 
-1023 DVSLFYSHTIYRF
+1023 
-1036 NKHYY
+1036 
-1041 PTSLVYTRDGT
+1041 
-1052 YTNNLNVGIMY
+1052 TNNLNVGIMY

-1436 VMYSFDAFSNFLIR
+1436 VMYSFDAFRNFLIR

-1467 GPTFMGKTPLKGF
+1467 GPTFMSKTPLKGF

-1498 VGVRGGAHV
+1498 VGIRGGAHV
-1507 TNANWEKGSFMGDD
+1507 TNANWDKGSFMGDD
-1521 VTLLFGTRGALFD
+1521 VTLLIGTRGALFD

-1571 FVNTF
+1571 FVSTF

-1608 KLSAP
+1608 KLSAS

-1633 KKFRDYDETLPEEK
+1633 KKFRDYDESLPEEK

-1793 MPNGRYPHSQPFTK
+1793 MPDGRYPHSQPFTK

>member
-30 LTADVHP
+30 LSADVHP

-137 KVISPM
+137 KVVSPM

-445 FRFGGQL
+445 FSFGGQL

-465 PTYMQTEHYNGNLD
+465 PTYMQIEHYNGNLD

-545 KNAVLFGGYRFNKI
+545 KNVVLFGGYRFNKI

-613 WNVYMYA
+613 WNVYVYA

-670 YTRDG
+670 YSRDG

-773 IAADLLI
+773 ITADLLI

-1075 SQRRFFFEYGFGP
+1075 SQRHFFFEYGFGP

-1149 IAADLLINPLGFVKD
+1149 ITADLLINPLGFVKD

-1436 VMYSFDAFSNFLIR
+1436 VMYSFDAFRNFLIR

-1467 GPTFMGKTPLKGF
+1467 GPTFMSKTPLKGF

-1507 TNANWEKGSFMGDD
+1507 TNANWDKGSFMGDD
-1521 VTLLFGTRGALFD
+1521 VTLLIGTRGALFD

-1608 KLSAP
+1608 KLSAS

-1700 QGEWMREKMDNNEGA
+1700 QGEWMREKLDNNEGA

-1793 MPNGRYPHSQPFTK
+1793 MPAGRYPHSQPFTK

>member
-30 LTADVHP
+30 LSADVHP
-37 LTVQDPDTV
+37 LTVQNPDTV

-64 AQDTAYYG
+64 VQDTAYYG

-94 DRYVH
+94 DRYVR

-137 KVISPM
+137 KVVSPM

-244 YASIALEPYFKVATK
+244 YASIVLEPYFKVATK

-432 ASLLGSYEGNYTA
+432 ASLFGSYEGNYTA

-465 PTYMQTEHYNGNLD
+465 PTYMQIEHYNGNLD

-513 NTVQRGYFLGLGLGW
+513 NTVERGYFLGLGLGW

-545 KNAVLFGGYRFNKI
+545 KNVVLFGGYRFNKI

-582 IEKYTY
+582 IEKFTY

-646 PNLSLFYSHTVYR
+646 PNLSLFYSHTIYR

-964 NNYLLSLDYQFN
+964 NNYLLSF
-976 LYNYMAGYD
+976 
-985 PSCRWNVYLYGGPTL
+985 
-1000 AVGDG
+1000 
-1005 GTKLAA
+1005 
-1011 NVGGMVT
+1011 
-1018 YNLTP
+1018 
-1023 DVSLFYSHTIYRF
+1023 
-1036 NKHYY
+1036 
-1041 PTSLVYTRDGT
+1041 
-1052 YTNNLNVGIMY
+1052 
-1063 NFDRDNNIFAAA
+1063 
-1075 SQRRFFFEYGFGP
+1075 
-1088 AYTGRTPLR
+1088 
-1097 FRNTRGFDANASIGW
+1097 
-1112 WFSSAFALRGGVH
+1112 
-1125 VTNAD
+1125 
-1130 WQTTQYANEDTKL
+1130 
-1143 LVGTRG
+1143 
-1149 IAADLLINPLGFVKD
+1149 
-1164 YNWEMPFGFNL
+1164 
-1175 VGGYEFGQGKRT
+1175 
-1187 MTPYADSFE
+1187 
-1196 GNYTAL
+1196 
-1202 RGGVQL
+1202 
-1208 WARLANG
+1208 
-1215 LRFTLEPMVSS
+1215 
-1226 VKLKGVNGYNYNE
+1226 
-1239 YALKAGVAV
+1239 
-1248 LFKRQAERNYPDVPS
+1248 
-1263 DEVRNIPKKGYFLG
+1263 
-1277 VGMGW
+1277 
-1282 SNTIWDWRFSGYQ
+1282 
-1295 HGVLKNATI
+1295 
-1304 FGGYH
+1304 
-1309 FNELHGIRL
+1309 
-1318 QSEWMREKI
+1318 
-1327 AFPNYASQVKLKPNN
+1327 
-1342 YLLSLDYQFNL
+1342 DYQFNL

-1436 VMYSFDAFSNFLIR
+1436 VMYSFDAFRNFLIR

-1467 GPTFMGKTPLKGF
+1467 GPTFMSKTPLKGF

-1521 VTLLFGTRGALFD
+1521 VTLLIGTRGALFD

-1608 KLSAP
+1608 KLSAS

-1793 MPNGRYPHSQPFTK
+1793 MPDGRYPHSQPFTK

>member
-30 LTADVHP
+30 LSADVHP

-54 DVIPASATTQ
+54 AVIPASATTQ

-137 KVISPM
+137 KVVSPM

-289 LSYMANAGIFQKHF
+289 LSYMVNAGIFQKHF

-465 PTYMQTEHYNGNLD
+465 PTYMQIEHYNGNLD

-528 NNTVWDWRFK
+528 NNTVWEWRFK

-582 IEKYTY
+582 IEKFTY

-601 FNAMAGYDPLRR
+601 FNVMAGYDPLRR
-613 WNVYMYA
+613 WNVYVYV

-670 YTRDG
+670 YARDG

-916 GYQHGVLKNA
+916 GQQHGVLKNA

-947 REKIAFPNYAS
+947 REKIAFPGNGSLTAI
-958 QVKLKP
+958 KP
-964 NNYLLSLDYQFN
+964 NNYLLSF
-976 LYNYMAGYD
+976 
-985 PSCRWNVYLYGGPTL
+985 
-1000 AVGDG
+1000 
-1005 GTKLAA
+1005 
-1011 NVGGMVT
+1011 
-1018 YNLTP
+1018 
-1023 DVSLFYSHTIYRF
+1023 
-1036 NKHYY
+1036 
-1041 PTSLVYTRDGT
+1041 
-1052 YTNNLNVGIMY
+1052 
-1063 NFDRDNNIFAAA
+1063 
-1075 SQRRFFFEYGFGP
+1075 
-1088 AYTGRTPLR
+1088 
-1097 FRNTRGFDANASIGW
+1097 
-1112 WFSSAFALRGGVH
+1112 
-1125 VTNAD
+1125 
-1130 WQTTQYANEDTKL
+1130 
-1143 LVGTRG
+1143 
-1149 IAADLLINPLGFVKD
+1149 
-1164 YNWEMPFGFNL
+1164 
-1175 VGGYEFGQGKRT
+1175 
-1187 MTPYADSFE
+1187 
-1196 GNYTAL
+1196 
-1202 RGGVQL
+1202 
-1208 WARLANG
+1208 
-1215 LRFTLEPMVSS
+1215 
-1226 VKLKGVNGYNYNE
+1226 
-1239 YALKAGVAV
+1239 
-1248 LFKRQAERNYPDVPS
+1248 
-1263 DEVRNIPKKGYFLG
+1263 
-1277 VGMGW
+1277 
-1282 SNTIWDWRFSGYQ
+1282 
-1295 HGVLKNATI
+1295 
-1304 FGGYH
+1304 
-1309 FNELHGIRL
+1309 
-1318 QSEWMREKI
+1318 
-1327 AFPNYASQVKLKPNN
+1327 
-1342 YLLSLDYQFNL
+1342 DYQFNL

-1436 VMYSFDAFSNFLIR
+1436 VMYSFDAFRNFLIR

-1467 GPTFMGKTPLKGF
+1467 GPTFMSKTPLKGF

-1507 TNANWEKGSFMGDD
+1507 TNANWDKGSFMGDD

-1608 KLSAP
+1608 KLSAS

-1793 MPNGRYPHSQPFTK
+1793 MPDGRYPHSQPFTK

>member
-30 LTADVHP
+30 LSADVHP

-153 WAYSHASTTVYNTNQ
+153 WAYSHASTIVYNTNQ

-220 VGASTSGAALDGH
+220 VGASTSGATLDGH

-432 ASLLGSYEGNYTA
+432 ASLFGSYEGNYTA

-465 PTYMQTEHYNGNLD
+465 PTYMQIEHYNGNLD

-513 NTVQRGYFLGLGLGW
+513 NTVERGYFLGLGLGW

-572 QAFFDSYGSG
+572 QAFFDSSGSG
-582 IEKYTY
+582 IEKFTY

-613 WNVYMYA
+613 WNVYVYA

-670 YTRDG
+670 YSRDG

-1436 VMYSFDAFSNFLIR
+1436 VMYSFDAFRNFLIR

-1467 GPTFMGKTPLKGF
+1467 GPTFMSKTPLKGF

-1507 TNANWEKGSFMGDD
+1507 TNANWDKGSFMGDD
-1521 VTLLFGTRGALFD
+1521 VTLLIGTRGALFD

-1608 KLSAP
+1608 KLSAS

-1700 QGEWMREKMDNNEGA
+1700 QGEWMREKLDNNEGA

>member
-30 LTADVHP
+30 LSADVHP

-94 DRYVH
+94 DRYVR

-119 NTNAASFT
+119 NTNAAYFT

-137 KVISPM
+137 KVVSPM

-445 FRFGGQL
+445 FKFGGQL

-582 IEKYTY
+582 IEKFTY

-670 YTRDG
+670 YSRDG

-850 VKLKGVNGYNYNEY
+850 VKLKG
-864 ALKAGVA
+864 
-871 VLFKRQAERN
+871 
-881 YPDVPSDEV
+881 
-890 RNIPKK
+890 I
-896 GYFLGVGM
+896 
-904 GWSNTIWDWRFS
+904 
-916 GYQHGVLKNA
+916 
-926 TIFGGYHF
+926 
-934 NELHGIR
+934 
-941 LQSEWM
+941 
-947 REKIAFPNYAS
+947 
-958 QVKLKP
+958 
-964 NNYLLSLDYQFN
+964 
-976 LYNYMAGYD
+976 
-985 PSCRWNVYLYGGPTL
+985 
-1000 AVGDG
+1000 
-1005 GTKLAA
+1005 
-1011 NVGGMVT
+1011 
-1018 YNLTP
+1018 
-1023 DVSLFYSHTIYRF
+1023 
-1036 NKHYY
+1036 
-1041 PTSLVYTRDGT
+1041 
-1052 YTNNLNVGIMY
+1052 
-1063 NFDRDNNIFAAA
+1063 
-1075 SQRRFFFEYGFGP
+1075 
-1088 AYTGRTPLR
+1088 
-1097 FRNTRGFDANASIGW
+1097 
-1112 WFSSAFALRGGVH
+1112 
-1125 VTNAD
+1125 
-1130 WQTTQYANEDTKL
+1130 
-1143 LVGTRG
+1143 
-1149 IAADLLINPLGFVKD
+1149 
-1164 YNWEMPFGFNL
+1164 
-1175 VGGYEFGQGKRT
+1175 
-1187 MTPYADSFE
+1187 
-1196 GNYTAL
+1196 
-1202 RGGVQL
+1202 
-1208 WARLANG
+1208 
-1215 LRFTLEPMVSS
+1215 
-1226 VKLKGVNGYNYNE
+1226 NGYNYNE

-1436 VMYSFDAFSNFLIR
+1436 VMYSFDAFRNFLIR

-1467 GPTFMGKTPLKGF
+1467 GPTFMSKTPLKGF

-1507 TNANWEKGSFMGDD
+1507 TNANWDKGSFMGDD

-1608 KLSAP
+1608 KLSAS

-1633 KKFRDYDETLPEEK
+1633 KKFRDYDESLPEEK

-1793 MPNGRYPHSQPFTK
+1793 MPAGRYPHSQPFTK